1 MFCIGV
7 LQGFAQ
13 GFTYTDENG
22 VNWECSLV
30 SCTINIPDGTRKDST
45 YVTIISASN
54 YGEEVTIPEVVK
66 YERKEYTIT
75 ELQGVFRNNP
85 TLKKVTLPKSATSLL
100 RTFEGCTLL
109 SEVVNTA
116 QIQYCS
122 GTFFECSS
130 LKSID
135 LSNCETIGHATF
147 DNCYNLQSV
156 NLKKCKTIESEAFSN
171 CSNLQ
176 SVGDLSTCTS
186 IGHSAFNKCSSLK
199 SIDISN
205 CNFLDR
211 FAFSGCYKLEEVKLS
226 KQINKI
232 NEDTFDGCT
241 NLKNIDL
248 SNCTSIEESAFSD
261 CINLTSV
268 GNTALLTSIKEY
280 AFSSCIKLT
289 TINLS
294 NCAFIGEYAFKGCTK
309 LSNINLSKCKFLG
322 HSAFYQ
328 CTELTEVDLSSCSS
342 LEESVF
348 SGCSNLKTIKG
359 IENFTTIPAYA
370 FEGTG
375 IETLSLPL
383 CTTIQKAAFKKCIQL
398 KSVNLPKC
406 ETIEGYKAEY
416 YEAEGAFMG
425 CTNLQEVELP
435 NCISIGEYTFYSCTN
450 LQKVELPNCINI
462 GESTFSSCPKLK
474 SINIPVCQTIDK
486 EAFAYCGNLNEVSL
500 PNTIQKLGYKCFNG
514 NTSLT
519 LYAKNV
525 PALDRNPGTTA
536 ESDTLALGKNVL
548 IIVPEESLAAYQA
561 ADVWNTMSER
571 IFPLGTQFDY
581 DVEANA
587 QASTSGLQKAIGE
600 KNLRSVVTLKVKG
613 SINSYDIMVMRNK
626 MDNLHHLD
634 LADADIKSS
643 TYQYYTGYSTQDD
656 ILGPHSF
663 ADLDKLLTVKLPKS
677 VKYIDQAFNKC
688 SQLRSVEMPEN
699 LICVGD
705 TTDYEYIN
713 GGAFSDCN
721 NLEEIIFH
729 NCERIG
735 GCAFIQCCSLQEI
748 TLPKNLKHIGS
759 FAFDNCNQLKDIIF
773 PGEVE
778 TISNHAFNGCSNLAS
793 IQFPPSLK
801 SIEACA
807 FFGCGKLSNINL
819 PGLTNISEGTF
830 SCCWNLKEIKL
841 PSTLE
846 RIGDNAFENCTNLN
860 KVYTYT
866 VLPINIDQNTFTN
879 FKATTLYVPTQSY
892 DNYYWS
898 TQWGQFKEIKEFD
911 EPYTYIYLDNE
922 FTLEKRFEGTP
933 DIDIK
938 NNGAL
943 TVNGKENQDAGE
955 VTVKGDGNNSAGTL
969 ITDGNLDAKKLRFDI
984 TVNAN
989 QWYFFSFPFDINL
1002 ADIKTPGKY
1011 VFRKYNGSLRAD
1023 QGTGGWVDLASD
1035 ETTLKQGVGYIFQTA
1050 KSGNLTLRVTKE
1062 KFGKLDANN
1071 IVKDLSS
1078 YPSADEQ
1085 NASWNFIGNPQISYM
1100 DAASLGY
1107 DAPITYWNGNSYEAV
1122 RPGDDEFALQPFQA
1136 FFVQKPVDVSNIE
1149 FKAEDRITKSESIN
1163 KQNNARARRI
1173 GRGINP
1179 ERLLINLT
1187 LSDGNHTDKTRVVF
1201 NDKKS
1206 QAYELDCDAA
1216 KFAAINDAPQF
1227 YTIEAKAGNLAI
1239 NERPMGSVKLGF
1251 AAKKAGNFTI
1261 SAKRMD
1267 QPMLLQDN
1275 QTGATYDLTEGDYQF
1290 ASNAGTFEN
1299 RFVLVPSR
1307 GTTGIADIVKK
1318 TGINIMP
1325 TDAGIN
1331 LNGVDGKKVTIY
1343 AADGTMLASRTFDG
1357 MLNLMKGV
1365 YIVKIDNLS
1374 TKVMVK

>member
-13 GFTYTDENG
+13 DYFTYTDENG
-22 VNWECSLV
+22 VNWECYLGSTSITL
-30 SCTINIPDGTRKDST
+30 PDGTWKDST
-45 YVTIISASN
+45 YVNIYSASN
-54 YGEEVTIPEVVK
+54 YGDDVTVPEIITYNGK
-66 YERKEYTIT
+66 SYTVA
-75 ELQGVFRNNP
+75 ELGSVFSNNQ
-85 TLKKVTLPKSATSLL
+85 TLKKVTLPKSSISLNH
-100 RTFEGCTLL
+100 TFYKCTLL
-109 SEVVNTA
+109 SEIVNTE
-116 QIQYCS
+116 QIKRCENL
-122 GTFFECSS
+122 TFSNCSS

-135 LSNCETIGHATF
+135 LSNCESLGCGDF
-147 DNCYNLQSV
+147 EDCKNLQSV
-156 NLKKCKTIESEAFSN
+156 NLRKCTYIDSYAFRG
-171 CSNLQ
+171 CSSLQ
-176 SVGDLSTCTS
+176 SVGDISNCTT
-186 IGHSAFNKCSSLK
+186 IREEAFHFCSSLK
-199 SIDISN
+199 SIDISS
-205 CNFLDR
+205 CNSLEDR
-211 FAFSGCYKLEEVKLS
+211 LFAVCSKLEEVKLS
-226 KQINKI
+226 KQLAKI
-232 NEDTFDGCT
+232 GSNVFDGCS
-241 NLKNIDL
+241 NLKSIDLSYCTSIGEYAFNECRSMTVVGSIASFSSIQRYAFNNCVNLSDIDL
-248 SNCTSIEESAFSD
+248 SNCTFVGENAF
-261 CINLTSV
+261 
-268 GNTALLTSIKEY
+268 Y
-280 AFSSCIKLT
+280 
-289 TINLS
+289 
-294 NCAFIGEYAFKGCTK
+294 NCAK
-309 LSNINLSKCKFLG
+309 LSSINLSKCKLFETN
-322 HSAFYQ
+322 AFAY
-328 CTELTEVDLSSCSS
+328 CEGLREVDLSSCSS
-342 LEESVF
+342 LAEGF
-348 SGCSNLKTIKG
+348 FKGCSNLKTIKG

-383 CTTIQKAAFKKCIQL
+383 CTTIQKAAFKECMQL

-406 ETIEGYKAEY
+406 ETIEGYKPEY
-416 YEAEGAFMG
+416 DGAEGAFLG
-425 CTNLQEVELP
+425 CNNLQEVDLP
-435 NCISIGEYTFYSCTN
+435 S
-450 LQKVELPNCINI
+450 CINI
-462 GESTFSSCPKLK
+462 EKYAFYSCPKLS
-474 SINIPVCQTIDK
+474 SINIPVCQAIG
-486 EAFAYCGNLNEVSL
+486 EEVFAYCGNLNEVSL

-525 PALDRNPGTTA
+525 PALDRYPGNMA

-548 IIVPEESLAAYQA
+548 IIVPEESLAAYQT

-571 IFPLGTQFDY
+571 IFPMGTQFDY
-581 DVEANA
+581 NVEATA

-626 MDNLHHLD
+626 MDNLHYLD
-634 LADADIKSS
+634 LADADVKSN
-643 TYQYYTGYSTQDD
+643 TYDYYTGYSTQDD

-663 ADLDKLLTVKLPKS
+663 ADLDKLMTVKLPKS
-677 VKYIDQAFNKC
+677 VKYIDQAFNNC

-705 TTDYEYIN
+705 TTDGNYSYN
-713 GGAFSDCN
+713 DNTGAFRNCT

-729 NCERIG
+729 NCEKIG
-735 GCAFIQCCSLQEI
+735 GNAFYQCNSLQEI
-748 TLPKNLKHIGS
+748 TLPKNLKHVGS
-759 FAFDNCNQLKDIIF
+759 YAFNYCSQLKDIIL
-773 PGEVE
+773 PSEVE
-778 TISNHAFNGCSNLAS
+778 TISDHAFEFCGNLSS

-801 SIEACA
+801 RIESYA
-807 FFGCGKLSNINL
+807 FRDCSKLSSINL
-819 PGLTNISEGTF
+819 PGLTSISENTF
-830 SCCWNLKEIKL
+830 SGCSNLTEIKL

-846 RIGDNAFENCTNLN
+846 RIGNNAFENCSNLN

-943 TVNGKENQDAGE
+943 TVNGKDNQNAGE
-955 VTVKGDGNNSAGTL
+955 VTVKGDGNSSAGTL

-1179 ERLLINLT
+1179 DRLLINLT

-1267 QPMLLQDN
+1267 QPMLLQDK

-1331 LNGVDGKKVTIY
+1331 LNGVNGKKVTIY

>member
-13 GFTYTDENG
+13 YASFTYTDENG
-22 VNWECSLV
+22 VNWECNLESAG
-30 SCTINIPDGTRKDST
+30 TTMPDGSWKDST
-45 YVTIISASN
+45 YVTINGASN
-54 YGEEVTIPEVVK
+54 YGEEVTVPGVVK
-66 YERKEYTIT
+66 YEGKDYTIT
-75 ELQGVFRNNP
+75 QLGGIFSNNQ
-85 TLKKVTLPKSATSLL
+85 TLKKVTLPKSVTSLNY
-100 RTFEGCTLL
+100 TFDGCTLL
-109 SEVVNTA
+109 SEVVNTE
-116 QIQYCS
+116 QILSCS
-122 GTFFECSS
+122 YAFSNCSS

-135 LSNCETIGHATF
+135 LSNCETIGSGSFASC
-147 DNCYNLQSV
+147 NNLQFV
-156 NLKKCKTIESEAFSN
+156 NLKRCKTIESQAFLN
-171 CSNLQ
+171 CSKLQ
-176 SVGDLSTCTS
+176 SVGDLSSCTT
-186 IGHSAFNKCSSLK
+186 IGEGAFNSCYSLK

-205 CNFLDR
+205 CNSLNGDV
-211 FAFSGCYKLEEVKLS
+211 FSDCTRLEEVKLS
-226 KQINKI
+226 KQLNQIKWN
-232 NEDTFDGCT
+232 TFNGCT

-248 SNCTSIEESAFSD
+248 SNCTSIGGNAFAECRS
-261 CINLTSV
+261 LTSV
-268 GNTALLTSIKEY
+268 GNTALLSSIEGY
-280 AFSSCIKLT
+280 AFSNCANLT
-289 TINLS
+289 NIDLS
-294 NCAFIGEYAFKGCTK
+294 NCTFIGEWAFRGCPK
-309 LSNINLSKCKFLG
+309 LSNINLSKCKLLENY
-322 HSAFYQ
+322 AFIE

-342 LEESVF
+342 LAYGIF
-348 SGCSNLKTIKG
+348 AYCSKLKTVKG
-359 IENFTTIPAYA
+359 IENITTIPANA
-370 FEGTG
+370 FANTG

-383 CTTIQKAAFKKCIQL
+383 CTTIQEGAFRGCTQL
-398 KSVNLPKC
+398 KS
-406 ETIEGYKAEY
+406 ID
-416 YEAEGAFMG
+416 
-425 CTNLQEVELP
+425 
-435 NCISIGEYTFYSCTN
+435 
-450 LQKVELPNCINI
+450 
-462 GESTFSSCPKLK
+462 
-474 SINIPVCQTIDK
+474 IPVCQSIGMN
-486 EAFAYCGNLNEVSL
+486 AFASCSRLESVSI
-500 PNTIQKLGYKCFNG
+500 PNTIKSLGYKCFNG

-525 PALDRNPGTTA
+525 PALDRYPGNMA
-536 ESDTLALGKNVL
+536 ETDTLALGKNVL

-581 DVEANA
+581 DVEATA

-634 LADADIKSS
+634 LSDADIKSNS
-643 TYQYYTGYSTQDD
+643 YDYYTGFSTQDD
-656 ILGPHSF
+656 ILDPHSF

-677 VKYIDQAFNKC
+677 VKYINQAFNNC

-705 TTDYEYIN
+705 TLDNEWSM
-713 GGAFSDCN
+713 GGEAFSNCT
-721 NLEEIIFH
+721 NLEYIIFH
-729 NCERIG
+729 NCEKIG
-735 GCAFIQCCSLQEI
+735 GSAFYQCNSLQEI
-748 TLPKNLKHIGS
+748 TLPKNLKHVGS
-759 FAFDNCNQLKDIIF
+759 YAFSQCSQLKDIIL
-773 PGEVE
+773 PSEVE
-778 TISNHAFNGCSNLAS
+778 TISYHAFEYCNNLAS

-801 SIEACA
+801 RIESYA
-807 FFGCGKLSNINL
+807 FSGCSKLSSINL
-819 PGLTNISEGTF
+819 PGLTSISENTF
-830 SCCWNLKEIKL
+830 NGCSNLTEVKL

-846 RIGDNAFENCTNLN
+846 RIGDNAFSSCDNLN

-943 TVNGKENQDAGE
+943 TVNGKDNQNAGE
-955 VTVKGDGNNSAGTL
+955 VTVKGDGNSSAGTL

-1050 KSGNLTLRVTKE
+1050 QSGNLTLRVTKE

-1357 MLNLMKGV
+1357 MRNLMKGV

>member
-13 GFTYTDENG
+13 STSFTYTDENG
-22 VNWECSLV
+22 VNWECSLNYT
-30 SCTINIPDGTRKDST
+30 SLAMPDGSWKDST
-45 YVTIISASN
+45 YVYINGASN
-54 YGEEVTIPEVVK
+54 YGEEVTVPGVVK
-66 YERKEYTIT
+66 YEEKDYTIT
-75 ELQGVFRNNP
+75 QIGSIFCNNQ
-85 TLKKVTLPKSATSLL
+85 TLKKVTLPKSVTSLSS
-100 RTFEGCTLL
+100 TFEGCTLL
-109 SEVVNTA
+109 SEVVNTD
-116 QIQYCS
+116 QILYCS
-122 GTFFECSS
+122 RTFNECRS

-135 LSNCETIGHATF
+135 LSNCETIGNATF
-147 DNCYNLQSV
+147 ANCYNLQSV
-156 NLKKCKTIESEAFSN
+156 NLKKCITIESQAFTN
-171 CSNLQ
+171 CNNLQ
-176 SVGDLSTCTS
+176 SVGDLSSCTT
-186 IGHSAFNKCSSLK
+186 IMYGAFQSCSSLK

-205 CNFLDR
+205 CTSLGEEA
-211 FAFSGCYKLEEVKLS
+211 FADCSKLEEVKLS

-232 NEDTFDGCT
+232 NDDTFSGCT
-241 NLKNIDL
+241 NLKSIDL
-248 SNCTSIEESAFSD
+248 SNCTSIGGSAFNGCQS
-261 CINLTSV
+261 LTSV
-268 GNTALLTSIKEY
+268 GNTALLSSIQGN
-280 AFSSCIKLT
+280 AFSGCTNLT
-289 TINLS
+289 TIDLSNSTFVGENAFS
-294 NCAFIGEYAFKGCTK
+294 NCAK
-309 LSNINLSKCKFLG
+309 LSNINLSKCNLLG
-322 HSAFYQ
+322 YGAFNN
-328 CTELTEVDLSSCSS
+328 CTNLTEVDLSSCSS
-342 LEESVF
+342 LAESVF
-348 SGCSNLKTIKG
+348 RGCSNLKTIKG

-370 FEGTG
+370 FEGIG

-383 CTTIQKAAFKKCIQL
+383 CTTIQEGAFRTCSQL
-398 KSVNLPKC
+398 KS
-406 ETIEGYKAEY
+406 ID
-416 YEAEGAFMG
+416 
-425 CTNLQEVELP
+425 
-435 NCISIGEYTFYSCTN
+435 
-450 LQKVELPNCINI
+450 
-462 GESTFSSCPKLK
+462 
-474 SINIPVCQTIDK
+474 IPVCQSIGMN
-486 EAFAYCGNLNEVSL
+486 AFASCSRLESASI
-500 PNTIQKLGYKCFNG
+500 PNTIKSLGYKCFNG
-514 NTSLT
+514 NTTLT

-548 IIVPEESLAAYQA
+548 IIVPKESLAAYQA

-571 IFPLGTQFDY
+571 IFPMGTQFNY
-581 DVEANA
+581 DVEATA

-626 MDNLHHLD
+626 MDNLHYLD
-634 LADADIKSS
+634 LADADVKSN
-643 TYQYYTGYSTQDD
+643 TYNYYTGYSTQDD

-663 ADLDKLLTVKLPKS
+663 ADLDKLMTVKLPKS
-677 VKYIDQAFNKC
+677 VKYIDLAFNNC
-688 SQLRSVEMPEN
+688 RQLRSVEMPEN

-705 TTDYEYIN
+705 TADWN
-713 GGAFSDCN
+713 WNKDGGAFGNCT

-729 NCERIG
+729 NCEKIG
-735 GCAFIQCCSLQEI
+735 GKAFYQCNSLQEI

-759 FAFDNCNQLKDIIF
+759 YAFNYCNQLKDIIL
-773 PGEVE
+773 PNEVE
-778 TISNHAFNGCSNLAS
+778 TIGEHAFEFCYNLS
-793 IQFPPSLK
+793 SVQFPPSLK
-801 SIEACA
+801 RIEANA
-807 FFGCGKLSNINL
+807 FYCCISLSSINL
-819 PGLTNISEGTF
+819 PGLTSISENTF
-830 SCCWNLKEIKL
+830 SGCSNLTEVKL

-846 RIGDNAFENCTNLN
+846 RIGDNAFSNCDNLN

-955 VTVKGDGNNSAGTL
+955 VTVKGDGNSSAGTL

-1050 KSGNLTLRVTKE
+1050 QSGNLTLRVTKE

-1227 YTIEAKAGNLAI
+1227 YTIEPKAGNLAI

-1275 QTGATYDLTEGDYQF
+1275 QTGATFDLTEGDYQF

-1331 LNGVDGKKVTIY
+1331 LNGVSGKKVTIY

>member
-1 MFCIGV
+1 MKRLLLLSVMFCIGV
-7 LQGFAQ
+7 LQGFAD
-13 GFTYTDENG
+13 GFSFTYTDENG
-22 VNWECSLV
+22 VNWECSYI
-30 SCTINIPDGTRKDST
+30 SGITMPDGTWKDSS
-45 YVTIISASN
+45 YVYIYGASN
-54 YGEEVTIPEVVK
+54 YGEEVTVPGVVK
-66 YERKEYTIT
+66 YEGKDYTIT
-75 ELQGVFRNNP
+75 HLSNVFGNNQ
-85 TLKKVTLPKSATSLL
+85 TLKKVTLPKSVTSLSS
-100 RTFEGCTLL
+100 TFDGCTLL
-109 SEVVNTA
+109 SEIENTE
-116 QIQYCS
+116 QILSCS
-122 GTFFECSS
+122 YAFNNCSS

-135 LSNCETIGHATF
+135 LSNCETIEGGCTF
-147 DNCYNLQSV
+147 YGCKKLQSIK
-156 NLKKCKTIESEAFSN
+156 LKKCTTIAPQAFFD
-171 CSNLQ
+171 CSSLQ
-176 SVGDLSTCTS
+176 SVGDLSSCTT
-186 IGHSAFNKCSSLK
+186 IGKEAFRGCSSLR
-199 SIDISN
+199 SIDISS
-205 CNFLDR
+205 CTSLGEEA
-211 FAFSGCYKLEEVKLS
+211 FADCSKLEEVKLS
-226 KQINKI
+226 KQLNKI
-232 NEDTFDGCT
+232 NNG
-241 NLKNIDL
+241 
-248 SNCTSIEESAFSD
+248 
-261 CINLTSV
+261 
-268 GNTALLTSIKEY
+268 
-280 AFSSCIKLT
+280 
-289 TINLS
+289 
-294 NCAFIGEYAFKGCTK
+294 
-309 LSNINLSKCKFLG
+309 
-322 HSAFYQ
+322 
-328 CTELTEVDLSSCSS
+328 
-342 LEESVF
+342 
-348 SGCSNLKTIKG
+348 
-359 IENFTTIPAYA
+359 
-370 FEGTG
+370 
-375 IETLSLPL
+375 
-383 CTTIQKAAFKKCIQL
+383 
-398 KSVNLPKC
+398 
-406 ETIEGYKAEY
+406 
-416 YEAEGAFMG
+416 
-425 CTNLQEVELP
+425 
-435 NCISIGEYTFYSCTN
+435 
-450 LQKVELPNCINI
+450 
-462 GESTFSSCPKLK
+462 TFSRCTKLK
-474 SINIPVCQTIDK
+474 SIDLNNCTYIGSTAFIDCS
-486 EAFAYCGNLNEVSL
+486 YLDNVSI
-500 PNTIQKLGYKCFNG
+500 PNTIKYMGYKCFNG
-514 NTSLT
+514 NITLT

-525 PALDRNPGTTA
+525 PTLDGERGDYPNI
-536 ESDTLALGKNVL
+536 DNYVLGENVL
-548 IIVPEESLAAYQA
+548 IVVPEESLAAYQT

-571 IFPLGTQFDY
+571 IFPMGTQFEY
-581 DVEANA
+581 DVETTA

-600 KNLRSVVTLKVKG
+600 KNLKSVVTLKVKG
-613 SINSYDIMVMRNK
+613 SINSYDIMVIRNK

-634 LADADIKSS
+634 LSDADIKSN
-643 TYQYYTGYSTQDD
+643 TYQYYTGYCTQDD

-663 ADLDKLLTVKLPKS
+663 ANLSKLLTVKLPKS
-677 VKYIDQAFNKC
+677 VKYIDQAFNYC

-699 LICVGD
+699 LICIGD
-705 TTDYEYIN
+705 KYDEYWFPDTELEN
-713 GGAFSDCN
+713 AGAFKNCFHLRD
-721 NLEEIIFH
+721 IIFH
-729 NCERIG
+729 NCERLG
-735 GCAFIQCCSLQEI
+735 GNSFRNCLSIQEVS
-748 TLPKNLKHIGS
+748 LPKNLKHIGS
-759 FAFDNCNQLKDIIF
+759 YAFYNCSQLKDVIL
-773 PGEVE
+773 PSEVD
-778 TISNHAFNGCSNLAS
+778 TISYGAFRICTNLAS
-793 IQFPPSLK
+793 VQFPPSLK
-801 SIEACA
+801 SIETEA
-807 FFGCGKLSNINL
+807 FEDCSNLSSINL
-819 PGLTNISEGTF
+819 PGLTTISERVFLGC
-830 SCCWNLKEIKL
+830 SNLTEVKL

-846 RIGDNAFENCTNLN
+846 RIGDNAFENCSNLT

-879 FKATTLYVPTQSY
+879 FKSTTLYVPTQSY

-955 VTVKGDGNNSAGTL
+955 VTVKGDGNSSAGTL

-1050 KSGNLTLRVTKE
+1050 QSGNLTLRVTKE

-1107 DAPITYWNGNSYEAV
+1107 NAPITYWNGNSYEAV

-1331 LNGVDGKKVTIY
+1331 LNGVNGKKVSIY

>member
-1 MFCIGV
+1 MKRLLLLSVMFCIGV

-13 GFTYTDENG
+13 YASFTYTDENG
-22 VNWECSLV
+22 VNWECNLESAG
-30 SCTINIPDGTRKDST
+30 TTMPDGSWKDST
-45 YVTIISASN
+45 YVTINGASN
-54 YGEEVTIPEVVK
+54 YGEEVTVPGVVK
-66 YERKEYTIT
+66 YEGKDYTIT
-75 ELQGVFRNNP
+75 QLGGIFSNNQ
-85 TLKKVTLPKSATSLL
+85 TLKKVTLPKSVTSLNY
-100 RTFEGCTLL
+100 TFNGCTLL
-109 SEVVNTA
+109 SEVVNTE
-116 QIQYCS
+116 QILSCS
-122 GTFFECSS
+122 YAFSNCSS

-135 LSNCETIGHATF
+135 LSNCETIGSGSFASC
-147 DNCYNLQSV
+147 NNLQSV
-156 NLKKCKTIESEAFSN
+156 NLKRCKTIESQAFLN
-171 CSNLQ
+171 CSKLQ
-176 SVGDLSTCTS
+176 SVGDLSSCTT
-186 IGHSAFNKCSSLK
+186 IGEGAFNSCYSLK

-205 CNFLDR
+205 CNSLNGNV
-211 FAFSGCYKLEEVKLS
+211 FSDCTRLEEVKLS
-226 KQINKI
+226 KQLSQIKWN
-232 NEDTFDGCT
+232 TFNGCT

-248 SNCTSIEESAFSD
+248 SNCTSIGGNAFAECRS
-261 CINLTSV
+261 LTSV
-268 GNTALLTSIKEY
+268 GNTALLSSIEGY
-280 AFSSCIKLT
+280 AFSNCANLT
-289 TINLS
+289 NIDLS
-294 NCAFIGEYAFKGCTK
+294 NCTFIGEWAFRGCPK
-309 LSNINLSKCKFLG
+309 LSNINLSKCKLLENY
-322 HSAFYQ
+322 AFIE

-342 LEESVF
+342 LAYGIF
-348 SGCSNLKTIKG
+348 AYCSKLKTVKG
-359 IENFTTIPAYA
+359 IENITTIPANA
-370 FEGTG
+370 FANTG

-383 CTTIQKAAFKKCIQL
+383 CTTIQEGAFWGCTQL
-398 KSVNLPKC
+398 KS
-406 ETIEGYKAEY
+406 ID
-416 YEAEGAFMG
+416 
-425 CTNLQEVELP
+425 
-435 NCISIGEYTFYSCTN
+435 
-450 LQKVELPNCINI
+450 
-462 GESTFSSCPKLK
+462 
-474 SINIPVCQTIDK
+474 IPVCQSIGMN
-486 EAFAYCGNLNEVSL
+486 AFASCSRLESVSI
-500 PNTIQKLGYKCFNG
+500 PNTIKSLGYKCFNG
-514 NTSLT
+514 NTTLT

-525 PALDRNPGTTA
+525 PALDRYPGNMA
-536 ESDTLALGKNVL
+536 ETDTLALGKNVL

-571 IFPLGTQFDY
+571 IFPMGTQFDY
-581 DVEANA
+581 DVEATA
-587 QASTSGLQKAIGE
+587 QTSTSGLQKAIGE

-634 LADADIKSS
+634 LSNTDIKSNS
-643 TYQYYTGYSTQDD
+643 YDYYTGFSTQDD

-677 VKYIDQAFNKC
+677 VKYINQAFNNC

-699 LICVGD
+699 LICVGNTLD
-705 TTDYEYIN
+705 NEWSM
-713 GGAFSDCN
+713 GGEAFSNCT
-721 NLEEIIFH
+721 NLENIIFH

-735 GCAFIQCCSLQEI
+735 GSAFYQCYSLQEI
-748 TLPKNLKHIGS
+748 TLPKNLKHVGS
-759 FAFDNCNQLKDIIF
+759 YAFYNCNQLKNIIL
-773 PGEVE
+773 PSEVE
-778 TISNHAFNGCSNLAS
+778 TISYHAFEACYNLAS

-801 SIEACA
+801 RIESYA
-807 FFGCGKLSNINL
+807 FSSCGKLSSINL
-819 PGLTNISEGTF
+819 PGLTSISENTF
-830 SCCWNLKEIKL
+830 SGCSNLTEVKL

-846 RIGDNAFENCTNLN
+846 RIGDNAFENCDNLN

-943 TVNGKENQDAGE
+943 TVNGKDNQNAGE
-955 VTVKGDGNNSAGTL
+955 VTVKGDGNSSAGTL

-1050 KSGNLTLRVTKE
+1050 QSGNLTLRVTKE

-1078 YPSADEQ
+1078 YPSAEEQ
-1085 NASWNFIGNPQISYM
+1085 DASWNFIGNPQISYM

-1275 QTGATYDLTEGDYQF
+1275 QTGATFDLTEGDYQF

-1325 TDAGIN
+1325 TEAGIN
-1331 LNGVDGKKVTIY
+1331 LNGVNGKKVTIY

-1357 MLNLMKGV
+1357 ILNLMKGV

>member
-13 GFTYTDENG
+13 YASFTYTDENG
-22 VNWECSLV
+22 VNWECNLESAG
-30 SCTINIPDGTRKDST
+30 TTMPDGSWKDST
-45 YVTIISASN
+45 YVTINGASN
-54 YGEEVTIPEVVK
+54 YGEEVTVPGVVK
-66 YERKEYTIT
+66 YEGKDYTIT
-75 ELQGVFRNNP
+75 QLGGIFSNNQ
-85 TLKKVTLPKSATSLL
+85 TLKKVTLPKSVTSLNY
-100 RTFEGCTLL
+100 TFDGCTLL
-109 SEVVNTA
+109 SEVVNTE
-116 QIQYCS
+116 QILSCS
-122 GTFFECSS
+122 YAFSNCSS

-135 LSNCETIGHATF
+135 LSNCETIGSGSFASC
-147 DNCYNLQSV
+147 NNLQFV
-156 NLKKCKTIESEAFSN
+156 NLKRCKTIESQAFLN
-171 CSNLQ
+171 CSKLQ
-176 SVGDLSTCTS
+176 SVGDLSSCTT
-186 IGHSAFNKCSSLK
+186 IGEGAFNSCYSLK

-205 CNFLDR
+205 CNSLNGDV
-211 FAFSGCYKLEEVKLS
+211 FSDCTRLEEVKLS
-226 KQINKI
+226 KQLNQIKWN
-232 NEDTFDGCT
+232 TFNGCT

-248 SNCTSIEESAFSD
+248 SNCTSIGGNAFAECRS
-261 CINLTSV
+261 LTSV
-268 GNTALLTSIKEY
+268 GNTALLSSIEGY
-280 AFSSCIKLT
+280 AFSNCANLT
-289 TINLS
+289 NIDLS
-294 NCAFIGEYAFKGCTK
+294 NCTFIGEWAFRGCPK
-309 LSNINLSKCKFLG
+309 LSNINLSKCKLLENY
-322 HSAFYQ
+322 AFIE

-342 LEESVF
+342 LAYGIF
-348 SGCSNLKTIKG
+348 AYCSKLKTVKG
-359 IENFTTIPAYA
+359 IENITTIPANA
-370 FEGTG
+370 FANTG

-383 CTTIQKAAFKKCIQL
+383 CTTIQEGAFRGCTQL
-398 KSVNLPKC
+398 KS
-406 ETIEGYKAEY
+406 ID
-416 YEAEGAFMG
+416 
-425 CTNLQEVELP
+425 
-435 NCISIGEYTFYSCTN
+435 
-450 LQKVELPNCINI
+450 
-462 GESTFSSCPKLK
+462 
-474 SINIPVCQTIDK
+474 IPVCQSIGMN
-486 EAFAYCGNLNEVSL
+486 AFASCSRLESVSI
-500 PNTIQKLGYKCFNG
+500 PNTIKSLGYKCFNG

-525 PALDRNPGTTA
+525 PALDRYPGNMA
-536 ESDTLALGKNVL
+536 ETDTLALGKNVL

-581 DVEANA
+581 DVEATA

-634 LADADIKSS
+634 LSDADIKSNS
-643 TYQYYTGYSTQDD
+643 YDYYTGFSTQDD
-656 ILGPHSF
+656 ILDPHSF

-677 VKYIDQAFNKC
+677 VKYINQAFNNC

-705 TTDYEYIN
+705 TLDNEWSM
-713 GGAFSDCN
+713 GGEAFSNCT
-721 NLEEIIFH
+721 NLEYIIFH
-729 NCERIG
+729 NCEKIG
-735 GCAFIQCCSLQEI
+735 GSAFYQCNSLQEI
-748 TLPKNLKHIGS
+748 TLPKNLKHVGS
-759 FAFDNCNQLKDIIF
+759 YAFSQCSQLKDIIL
-773 PGEVE
+773 PSEVE
-778 TISNHAFNGCSNLAS
+778 TISYHAFEYCNNLAS

-801 SIEACA
+801 RIESYA
-807 FFGCGKLSNINL
+807 FSGCSKLSSINL
-819 PGLTNISEGTF
+819 PGLTSISENTF
-830 SCCWNLKEIKL
+830 NGCSNLTEVKL

-846 RIGDNAFENCTNLN
+846 RIGDNAFSSCDNLN

-943 TVNGKENQDAGE
+943 TVNGKDNQNAGE
-955 VTVKGDGNNSAGTL
+955 VTVKGDGNSSAGTL

-1050 KSGNLTLRVTKE
+1050 QSGNLTLRVTKE

-1085 NASWNFIGNPQISYM
+1085 NASSNFIGNPQISYM

>member
-13 GFTYTDENG
+13 YASFTYTDENG
-22 VNWECSLV
+22 VNWECCFSN
-30 SCTINIPDGTRKDST
+30 SMNMPDGSWKDST
-45 YVTIISASN
+45 DVTIYSASN
-54 YGEEVTIPEVVK
+54 YGEEVTVPGVVK
-66 YERKEYTIT
+66 YGGKDYTIT
-75 ELQGVFRNNP
+75 QLDGIFSNNQ
-85 TLKKVTLPKSATSLL
+85 TLKKVTLPKSVTSLSN
-100 RTFEGCTLL
+100 TFNGCTLL
-109 SEVVNTA
+109 SEVVNTE
-116 QIQYCS
+116 QIQRFGYS
-122 GTFFECSS
+122 TFSNCSS

-135 LSNCETIGHATF
+135 MSNCEVINSNAF
-147 DNCYNLQSV
+147 DNCKNLQSV
-156 NLKKCKTIESEAFSN
+156 NPKKCKTIESYAFQN

-176 SVGDLSTCTS
+176 SVGNLSTCTT
-186 IGHSAFNKCSSLK
+186 IGESAFQSCSSLK

-205 CNFLDR
+205 CNSLGSYVFQ
-211 FAFSGCYKLEEVKLS
+211 SCSKLEEVKLS

-232 NEDTFDGCT
+232 NNSTFNGCT
-241 NLKNIDL
+241 NLKSIDL
-248 SNCTSIEESAFSD
+248 SNCTSIEGSAFNECRS
-261 CINLTSV
+261 LTSV
-268 GNTALLTSIKEY
+268 GNTALLSSIQGN
-280 AFSSCIKLT
+280 AFWGCTNLT
-289 TINLS
+289 TIDLS
-294 NCAFIGEYAFKGCTK
+294 NCTFIGEWAFSTCAK
-309 LSNINLSKCKFLG
+309 LSNINLSKCKLLG
-322 HSAFYQ
+322 NGAFRQ
-328 CTELTEVDLSSCSS
+328 CTELTDVDLSSCSS
-342 LEESVF
+342 LAESVF

-359 IENFTTIPAYA
+359 IENFTTIPANA

-375 IETLSLPL
+375 IETLPLPL
-383 CTTIQKAAFKKCIQL
+383 CTTIQDGAFGGCTQL
-398 KSVNLPKC
+398 KS
-406 ETIEGYKAEY
+406 ID
-416 YEAEGAFMG
+416 
-425 CTNLQEVELP
+425 
-435 NCISIGEYTFYSCTN
+435 
-450 LQKVELPNCINI
+450 
-462 GESTFSSCPKLK
+462 
-474 SINIPVCQTIDK
+474 IPVCQSIGMN
-486 EAFAYCGNLNEVSL
+486 AFASCSRLESASI
-500 PNTIQKLGYKCFNG
+500 PNTIKSLGYKCFNG
-514 NTSLT
+514 NTTLT

-525 PALDRNPGTTA
+525 PALDRYPGNMA
-536 ESDTLALGKNVL
+536 ETDTLALGKNVL

-571 IFPLGTQFDY
+571 IFPMGTQFNY
-581 DVEANA
+581 DVEATA

-626 MDNLHHLD
+626 MDNLHYLD
-634 LADADIKSS
+634 LADADVKSN
-643 TYQYYTGYSTQDD
+643 TYDYYTGYSTQDD

-677 VKYIDQAFNKC
+677 VKYIDQAFNNC
-688 SQLRSVEMPEN
+688 RQLRSIEMPEN

-705 TTDYEYIN
+705 TTDGNYSYN
-713 GGAFSDCN
+713 DNTGAFRNCT

-729 NCERIG
+729 NCEKIG
-735 GCAFIQCCSLQEI
+735 GNAFYQCNSLQEI
-748 TLPKNLKHIGS
+748 TLPKNLKHVGS
-759 FAFDNCNQLKDIIF
+759 NAFYQCGQLVGIIL
-773 PGEVE
+773 PNEVE
-778 TISNHAFNGCSNLAS
+778 TIGDHAFDHCENLS
-793 IQFPPSLK
+793 SVQFPPSLK
-801 SIEACA
+801 RIEAYA
-807 FFGCGKLSNINL
+807 FYYCNSLSSINL
-819 PGLTNISEGTF
+819 PGLTSISENTF
-830 SCCWNLKEIKL
+830 SGCRNLTEVKL

-846 RIGDNAFENCTNLN
+846 RIGDNAFSECSNLN

-955 VTVKGDGNNSAGTL
+955 VTVKGDGNSSAGTL

-1050 KSGNLTLRVTKE
+1050 KGGNLTLRVTKE

-1071 IVKDLSS
+1071 IVKDLRS

-1107 DAPITYWNGNSYEAV
+1107 DAPITYWNGDSYEAV

-1331 LNGVDGKKVTIY
+1331 LNSVDGKKVTIY

>member
-13 GFTYTDENG
+13 STSFTYTDENG
-22 VNWECSLV
+22 VNWECSLNYT
-30 SCTINIPDGTRKDST
+30 SLAMPDGSWKDST
-45 YVTIISASN
+45 YVYINGASN
-54 YGEEVTIPEVVK
+54 YGEEVTVPGVVK
-66 YERKEYTIT
+66 YEEKDYTIT
-75 ELQGVFRNNP
+75 QIGSIFCNNQ
-85 TLKKVTLPKSATSLL
+85 TLKKVTLPKSVTSLSS
-100 RTFEGCTLL
+100 TFEGCTLL
-109 SEVVNTA
+109 SEVVNTD
-116 QIQYCS
+116 QILYCS
-122 GTFFECSS
+122 RTFNECRS

-135 LSNCETIGHATF
+135 LSNCETIGNATF
-147 DNCYNLQSV
+147 ANCYNLQSV
-156 NLKKCKTIESEAFSN
+156 NLKKCITIESQAFTN
-171 CSNLQ
+171 CNNLQ
-176 SVGDLSTCTS
+176 SVGDLSSCTT
-186 IGHSAFNKCSSLK
+186 IMYGAFQSCSSLK

-205 CNFLDR
+205 CTSLGEEA
-211 FAFSGCYKLEEVKLS
+211 FADCSKLEEVKLS

-232 NEDTFDGCT
+232 NDDTFSGCT
-241 NLKNIDL
+241 NLKSIDL
-248 SNCTSIEESAFSD
+248 SNCTSIGGSAFNGCQS
-261 CINLTSV
+261 LTSV
-268 GNTALLTSIKEY
+268 GNTALLSSIQGN
-280 AFSSCIKLT
+280 AFSGCTNLT
-289 TINLS
+289 TIDLSNSTFVGENAFS
-294 NCAFIGEYAFKGCTK
+294 NCAK
-309 LSNINLSKCKFLG
+309 LSNINLSKCNLLG
-322 HSAFYQ
+322 YGAFNN
-328 CTELTEVDLSSCSS
+328 CTNLTEVDLSSCSS
-342 LEESVF
+342 LAESVF
-348 SGCSNLKTIKG
+348 RGCSNLKTIKG

-370 FEGTG
+370 FEGIG

-383 CTTIQKAAFKKCIQL
+383 CTTIQKGAFRTCSQL
-398 KSVNLPKC
+398 KS
-406 ETIEGYKAEY
+406 ID
-416 YEAEGAFMG
+416 
-425 CTNLQEVELP
+425 
-435 NCISIGEYTFYSCTN
+435 
-450 LQKVELPNCINI
+450 
-462 GESTFSSCPKLK
+462 
-474 SINIPVCQTIDK
+474 IPVCQSIGMN
-486 EAFAYCGNLNEVSL
+486 AFASCSRLESASI
-500 PNTIQKLGYKCFNG
+500 PNTIKSLGYKCFNG
-514 NTSLT
+514 NTTLT

-548 IIVPEESLAAYQA
+548 IIVPKESLAAYQA

-571 IFPLGTQFDY
+571 IFPMGTQFNY
-581 DVEANA
+581 DVEATA

-626 MDNLHHLD
+626 MDNLHYLD
-634 LADADIKSS
+634 LADADVKSN
-643 TYQYYTGYSTQDD
+643 TYNYYTGYSTQDD

-663 ADLDKLLTVKLPKS
+663 ADLDKLMTVKLPKS
-677 VKYIDQAFNKC
+677 VKYIDLAFNNC
-688 SQLRSVEMPEN
+688 RQLRSVEMPEN

-705 TTDYEYIN
+705 TADWN
-713 GGAFSDCN
+713 WNKDGGAFGNCT

-729 NCERIG
+729 NCEKIG
-735 GCAFIQCCSLQEI
+735 GKAFYQCNSLQEI

-759 FAFDNCNQLKDIIF
+759 YAFNYCNQLKDIIL
-773 PGEVE
+773 PNEVE
-778 TISNHAFNGCSNLAS
+778 TIGEHAFEFCYNLS
-793 IQFPPSLK
+793 SVQFPPSLK
-801 SIEACA
+801 RIEANA
-807 FFGCGKLSNINL
+807 FYCCISLSSINL
-819 PGLTNISEGTF
+819 PGLTSISENTF
-830 SCCWNLKEIKL
+830 SGCSNLTEVKL

-846 RIGDNAFENCTNLN
+846 RIGDNAFSNCDNLN

-943 TVNGKENQDAGE
+943 TVNGKDNQNAGE
-955 VTVKGDGNNSAGTL
+955 VTVKGDGNSSAGTL

-1050 KSGNLTLRVTKE
+1050 QGGNLTLRVTKE

-1107 DAPITYWNGNSYEAV
+1107 NAPITYWNGDSYEAV

-1179 ERLLINLT
+1179 KRLLINLT

-1201 NDKKS
+1201 NNKKS

-1275 QTGATYDLTEGDYQF
+1275 QTGTTYDLTEGDYQF

-1331 LNGVDGKKVTIY
+1331 LNGVNGKKVTIY

>member
-13 GFTYTDENG
+13 STSFTYTDENG
-22 VNWECSLV
+22 VNWECSLNYT
-30 SCTINIPDGTRKDST
+30 SLAMPDGSWKDST
-45 YVTIISASN
+45 YVYINGASN
-54 YGEEVTIPEVVK
+54 YGEEVTVPGVVK
-66 YERKEYTIT
+66 YEEKDYTIT
-75 ELQGVFRNNP
+75 QIGSIFCNNQ
-85 TLKKVTLPKSATSLL
+85 TLKKVTLPKSVTSLSS
-100 RTFEGCTLL
+100 TFEGCTLL
-109 SEVVNTA
+109 SEVVNTD
-116 QIQYCS
+116 QILYCS
-122 GTFFECSS
+122 RTFNECRS

-135 LSNCETIGHATF
+135 LSNCETIGNATF
-147 DNCYNLQSV
+147 ANCYNLQSV
-156 NLKKCKTIESEAFSN
+156 NLKKCITIESQAFTN
-171 CSNLQ
+171 CNNLQ
-176 SVGDLSTCTS
+176 SVGDLSSCTT
-186 IGHSAFNKCSSLK
+186 IMYGAFQSCSSLK

-205 CNFLDR
+205 CTSLGEEA
-211 FAFSGCYKLEEVKLS
+211 FADCSKLEEVKLS

-232 NEDTFDGCT
+232 NDDTFSGCT
-241 NLKNIDL
+241 NLKSIDL
-248 SNCTSIEESAFSD
+248 SNCTSIGGSAFNGCQS
-261 CINLTSV
+261 LTSV
-268 GNTALLTSIKEY
+268 GNTALLSSIQGN
-280 AFSSCIKLT
+280 AFSGCTNLT
-289 TINLS
+289 TIDLSNSTFVGENAFS
-294 NCAFIGEYAFKGCTK
+294 NCAK
-309 LSNINLSKCKFLG
+309 LSNINLSKCNLLG
-322 HSAFYQ
+322 YGAFNN
-328 CTELTEVDLSSCSS
+328 CTNLTEVDLSSCSS
-342 LEESVF
+342 LAESVF
-348 SGCSNLKTIKG
+348 RGCSNLKTIKG

-370 FEGTG
+370 FEGIG

-383 CTTIQKAAFKKCIQL
+383 CTTIQEGAFRTCSQL
-398 KSVNLPKC
+398 KS
-406 ETIEGYKAEY
+406 ID
-416 YEAEGAFMG
+416 
-425 CTNLQEVELP
+425 
-435 NCISIGEYTFYSCTN
+435 
-450 LQKVELPNCINI
+450 
-462 GESTFSSCPKLK
+462 
-474 SINIPVCQTIDK
+474 IPVCQSIGMN
-486 EAFAYCGNLNEVSL
+486 AFASCSRLESASI
-500 PNTIQKLGYKCFNG
+500 PNTIKSLGYKCFNG
-514 NTSLT
+514 NTTLT

-548 IIVPEESLAAYQA
+548 IIVPKESLAAYQA

-571 IFPLGTQFDY
+571 IFPMGTQFNY
-581 DVEANA
+581 DVEATA

-626 MDNLHHLD
+626 MDNLHYLD
-634 LADADIKSS
+634 LADADVKSN
-643 TYQYYTGYSTQDD
+643 TYNYYTGYSTQDD

-663 ADLDKLLTVKLPKS
+663 ADLDKLMTVKLPKS
-677 VKYIDQAFNKC
+677 VKYIDLAFNNC
-688 SQLRSVEMPEN
+688 RQLRSVEMPEN

-705 TTDYEYIN
+705 TADWN
-713 GGAFSDCN
+713 WNKDGGAFGNCT

-729 NCERIG
+729 NCEKIG
-735 GCAFIQCCSLQEI
+735 GKAFYQCNSLQEI

-759 FAFDNCNQLKDIIF
+759 YAFNYCNQLKDIIL
-773 PGEVE
+773 PNEVE
-778 TISNHAFNGCSNLAS
+778 TIGEHAFEFCYNLS
-793 IQFPPSLK
+793 SVQFPPSLK
-801 SIEACA
+801 RIEANA
-807 FFGCGKLSNINL
+807 FYCCISLSSINL
-819 PGLTNISEGTF
+819 PGLTSISENTF
-830 SCCWNLKEIKL
+830 SGCSNLTEVKL

-846 RIGDNAFENCTNLN
+846 RIGDNAFSNCDNLN

-943 TVNGKENQDAGE
+943 TVNGKDNQNAGE
-955 VTVKGDGNNSAGTL
+955 VTVKGDGNSSAGTL

-1035 ETTLKQGVGYIFQTA
+1035 ETTLKQSVGYIFQTA
-1050 KSGNLTLRVTKE
+1050 QSGNLTLRVTKE

-1100 DAASLGY
+1100 DATSLGY
-1107 DAPITYWNGNSYEAV
+1107 NAPITYWNGNSYEAV

-1163 KQNNARARRI
+1163 KQNKARARRI

-1216 KFAAINDAPQF
+1216 KFAAISDAPQF

-1251 AAKKAGNFTI
+1251 TAKKAGNFTI

-1275 QTGATYDLTEGDYQF
+1275 QTGATFDLTEGDYQF

-1331 LNGVDGKKVTIY
+1331 LNGVNGKKVTIY

>member
-13 GFTYTDENG
+13 YASFTYTDENG
-22 VNWECSLV
+22 VNWECNLESAG
-30 SCTINIPDGTRKDST
+30 TTMPDGSWKDST
-45 YVTIISASN
+45 YVTINGASN
-54 YGEEVTIPEVVK
+54 YGEEVTVPGVVK
-66 YERKEYTIT
+66 YEGKDYTIT
-75 ELQGVFRNNP
+75 QLGGIFSNNQ
-85 TLKKVTLPKSATSLL
+85 TLKKVTLPKSVTSLNY
-100 RTFEGCTLL
+100 TFNGCTLL
-109 SEVVNTA
+109 SEVVNTE
-116 QIQYCS
+116 QILSCS
-122 GTFFECSS
+122 YAFSNCSS

-135 LSNCETIGHATF
+135 LSNCETIGSGSFASC
-147 DNCYNLQSV
+147 NNLQSV
-156 NLKKCKTIESEAFSN
+156 NLKRCKTIESQAFLN
-171 CSNLQ
+171 CSKLQ
-176 SVGDLSTCTS
+176 SVGDLSSCTT
-186 IGHSAFNKCSSLK
+186 IGEGAFNSCYSLK

-205 CNFLDR
+205 CNSLNGNV
-211 FAFSGCYKLEEVKLS
+211 FSDCTRLEEVKLS
-226 KQINKI
+226 KQLSQIKWN
-232 NEDTFDGCT
+232 TFNGCT

-248 SNCTSIEESAFSD
+248 SNCTSIGGNAFAECRS
-261 CINLTSV
+261 LTSV
-268 GNTALLTSIKEY
+268 GNTALLSSIEGY
-280 AFSSCIKLT
+280 AFSNCANLT
-289 TINLS
+289 NIDLS
-294 NCAFIGEYAFKGCTK
+294 NCTFIGEWAFRGCPK
-309 LSNINLSKCKFLG
+309 LSNINLSKCKLLENY
-322 HSAFYQ
+322 AFIE

-342 LEESVF
+342 LAYGIF
-348 SGCSNLKTIKG
+348 AYCSKLKTVKG
-359 IENFTTIPAYA
+359 IENITTIPANA
-370 FEGTG
+370 FANTG

-383 CTTIQKAAFKKCIQL
+383 CTTIQEGAFRGCTQL
-398 KSVNLPKC
+398 KS
-406 ETIEGYKAEY
+406 ID
-416 YEAEGAFMG
+416 
-425 CTNLQEVELP
+425 
-435 NCISIGEYTFYSCTN
+435 
-450 LQKVELPNCINI
+450 
-462 GESTFSSCPKLK
+462 
-474 SINIPVCQTIDK
+474 IPVCQSIGMN
-486 EAFAYCGNLNEVSL
+486 AFASCSRLESVSI
-500 PNTIQKLGYKCFNG
+500 PNTIKSLGYKCFNG

-525 PALDRNPGTTA
+525 PALERYSGTME

-581 DVEANA
+581 DVEATA

-634 LADADIKSS
+634 LSDADIKSNS
-643 TYQYYTGYSTQDD
+643 YDYYTGYSTQDD
-656 ILGPHSF
+656 ILGPYSF
-663 ADLDKLLTVKLPKS
+663 AGLDKLLTVKLPKS
-677 VKYIDQAFNKC
+677 VKYINQAFNNC

-705 TTDYEYIN
+705 TLDNEWDMS
-713 GGAFSDCN
+713 GEAFSNCT
-721 NLEEIIFH
+721 NLENIMFH
-729 NCERIG
+729 NCEKIG
-735 GCAFIQCCSLQEI
+735 GSAFYQCNSLQEI
-748 TLPKNLKHIGS
+748 TLPKNLKHVGS
-759 FAFDNCNQLKDIIF
+759 YAFYNCNQLKDIIL
-773 PGEVE
+773 PSEVE
-778 TISNHAFNGCSNLAS
+778 TINYHAFESCDNLES

-801 SIEACA
+801 RIESYA
-807 FFGCGKLSNINL
+807 FSSCGKLSSINL
-819 PGLTNISEGTF
+819 PGLTSISESTF
-830 SCCWNLKEIKL
+830 SGCSNLTEVKL

-846 RIGDNAFENCTNLN
+846 RIGDKAFENCDNLT

-943 TVNGKENQDAGE
+943 TVNGKDNQNAGE
-955 VTVKGDGNNSAGTL
+955 VTVKGDGNSSAGTL

-1050 KSGNLTLRVTKE
+1050 QGGNLTLRVTKE

-1275 QTGATYDLTEGDYQF
+1275 QTGATFDLTEGDYQF

-1331 LNGVDGKKVTIY
+1331 LNGVNGKKVTIY

>member
-7 LQGFAQ
+7 LQGFADD
-13 GFTYTDENG
+13 FTYTDENG
-22 VNWECSLV
+22 VNWECSLNYT
-30 SCTINIPDGTRKDST
+30 SITMPDGTYKDTT
-45 YVTIISASN
+45 YVYINSASN
-54 YGEEVTIPEVVK
+54 YGEEVTVPGVVK
-66 YERKEYTIT
+66 YGGKDYTIT
-75 ELQGVFRNNP
+75 SLNSIFSNNQ
-85 TLKKVTLPKSATSLL
+85 TLKKVTLPKSVTSLSS
-100 RTFEGCTLL
+100 TFDGCTLL
-109 SEVVNTA
+109 SEIVNTE
-116 QIQYCS
+116 QILYCYYA
-122 GTFFECSS
+122 FNNCKS

-135 LSNCETIGHATF
+135 LSNCETVGSYTF
-147 DNCYNLQSV
+147 SNCNNLQSV
-156 NLKKCKTIESEAFSN
+156 NLKKCKTIERNAFSY
-171 CSNLQ
+171 CSSLQ
-176 SVGDLSTCTS
+176 SVGDLSSCTT
-186 IGHSAFNKCSSLK
+186 IMDEAFRSCSSLK

-205 CNFLDR
+205 CNSLYSFVFLN
-211 FAFSGCYKLEEVKLS
+211 CPKLEEVKLS

-232 NEDTFDGCT
+232 NDGTFSGCT
-241 NLKNIDL
+241 NLKSIDL
-248 SNCTSIEESAFSD
+248 SNCTSIGGNAFAECQS
-261 CINLTSV
+261 LTSV
-268 GNTALLTSIKEY
+268 GNTALLNSIEER
-280 AFSSCIKLT
+280 AFFSC
-289 TINLS
+289 INLS
-294 NCAFIGEYAFKGCTK
+294 TIDLSNCTFIGEWAFDFCVK
-309 LSNINLSKCKFLG
+309 LSNINLSKCKLIENY
-322 HSAFYQ
+322 AFYQ
-328 CTELTEVDLSSCSS
+328 CAKLTEVDLSSCSS
-342 LEESVF
+342 LTESIF
-348 SGCSNLKTIKG
+348 RDCSNLKTIKG

-370 FEGTG
+370 FAGTG

-383 CTTIQKAAFKKCIQL
+383 CTTIQKAAFKKCMQL
-398 KSVNLPKC
+398 ESVNLPKC
-406 ETIEGYKAEY
+406 ETIEGYQPINE
-416 YEAEGAFMG
+416 EGDGAFYG
-425 CTNLQEVELP
+425 CNNLQEIDLP
-435 NCISIGEYTFYSCTN
+435 S
-450 LQKVELPNCINI
+450 CINI
-462 GESTFSSCPKLK
+462 GESTFCSCPKLK
-474 SINIPVCQTIDK
+474 SINIPVCQTIGE

-525 PALDRNPGTTA
+525 PALDRNPGTMA
-536 ESDTLALGKNVL
+536 ETDTLALGKNVL

-571 IFPLGTQFDY
+571 IFPMGTQFDY
-581 DVEANA
+581 NVEATA

-634 LADADIKSS
+634 LADADVKSN
-643 TYQYYTGYSTQDD
+643 TYHYYTGYSTQDD

-663 ADLDKLLTVKLPKS
+663 ADLDKLITVKLPKS
-677 VKYIDQAFNKC
+677 VKSIDQAFNNC

-699 LICVGD
+699 LICIGNSYD
-705 TTDYEYIN
+705 DEWSMS
-713 GGAFSDCN
+713 GGAFYDCS

-735 GCAFIQCCSLQEI
+735 GCAFYQCNSLQEI
-748 TLPKNLKHIGS
+748 TLPKNLIHVGS
-759 FAFDNCNQLKDIIF
+759 FAFYNCNQLKNIIL
-773 PGEVE
+773 PSEVE
-778 TISNHAFNGCSNLAS
+778 TISYHAFDGCGNLAS

-801 SIEACA
+801 RIESYA
-807 FFGCGKLSNINL
+807 FSGCYSLSSINL
-819 PGLTNISEGTF
+819 PGLTSISNNTF
-830 SCCWNLKEIKL
+830 YGCSDLTEVKL

-846 RIGDNAFENCTNLN
+846 RIGDNAFSYCFNLN

-943 TVNGKENQDAGE
+943 TVNGKDNQNAGE
-955 VTVKGDGNNSAGTL
+955 VTVKGDGNSSAGTL

-1050 KSGNLTLRVTKE
+1050 QGGNLTLRVTKE

-1107 DAPITYWNGNSYEAV
+1107 DAPITYWNGDSYEAV

-1216 KFAAINDAPQF
+1216 KFAAISDAPQF

-1331 LNGVDGKKVTIY
+1331 LNGVNGKKVTIY

>member
-13 GFTYTDENG
+13 STSFTYTDENG
-22 VNWECSLV
+22 VNWDCSV
-30 SCTINIPDGTRKDST
+30 DYSSIVMPDGSWKDT
-45 YVTIISASN
+45 TIVSINNASN
-54 YGEEVTIPEVVK
+54 YGEEVTVPGVVK
-66 YERKEYTIT
+66 YEGKEYTVT
-75 ELQGVFRNNP
+75 QLSSTFSNNQ
-85 TLKKVTLPKSATSLL
+85 TLKKVTLPKSATSLFN
-100 RTFEGCTLL
+100 TFYGCTLL
-109 SEVVNTA
+109 SEVVNSD
-116 QIQYCS
+116 QILYCFR
-122 GTFFECSS
+122 TFYECSS

-135 LSNCETIGHATF
+135 LSNCKTIGPDTF
-147 DNCYNLQSV
+147 VNCYNLQSI
-156 NLKKCKTIESEAFSN
+156 NLKKCITIESQAFTN
-171 CSNLQ
+171 CYNLQ
-176 SVGDLSTCTS
+176 SVGDLSSCTTIMS
-186 IGHSAFNKCSSLK
+186 RAFASCSSLK

-205 CNFLDR
+205 CNSLDSYV
-211 FAFSGCYKLEEVKLS
+211 FQGCSKLEEVKLS

-232 NEDTFDGCT
+232 NESIFSECT
-241 NLKNIDL
+241 NLKSIDLSNCTSIGGNAFSECRSLTSVENTALLSSIQGSAFSGCVNLTNIDL
-248 SNCTSIEESAFSD
+248 SNCTSIGDNAF
-261 CINLTSV
+261 N
-268 GNTALLTSIKEY
+268 
-280 AFSSCIKLT
+280 SC
-289 TINLS
+289 
-294 NCAFIGEYAFKGCTK
+294 AK
-309 LSNINLSKCKFLG
+309 LSNINLSKCKLFG
-322 HSAFYQ
+322 NYAFAH
-328 CTELTEVDLSSCSS
+328 CTNLTEVDLSSCSS
-342 LEESVF
+342 LAECVF
-348 SGCSNLKTIKG
+348 RGCSNLKTIKG
-359 IENFTTIPAYA
+359 IENFTTISAYA
-370 FEGTG
+370 FEGTS
-375 IETLSLPL
+375 IETLILPL
-383 CTTIQKAAFKKCIQL
+383 CTTIQKAAFKECMQL

-406 ETIEGYKAEY
+406 ESIEGYKPEY
-416 YEAEGAFMG
+416 GEGEGAFLG
-425 CTNLQEVELP
+425 CNNLQEVELP
-435 NCISIGEYTFYSCTN
+435 SCINIEKYTFYSC
-450 LQKVELPNCINI
+450 
-462 GESTFSSCPKLK
+462 SKLS
-474 SINIPVCQTIDK
+474 SINIPVCQTIGEK
-486 EAFAYCGNLNEVSL
+486 AFAYCGNLNEVSL
-500 PNTIQKLGYKCFNG
+500 PNTIQKLGYKCFDG

-525 PALDRNPGTTA
+525 PALDRYPGNMA
-536 ESDTLALGKNVL
+536 ETDTLALGKNVL
-548 IIVPEESLAAYQA
+548 IIVPEESLAAYQT

-571 IFPLGTQFDY
+571 IFPLGTQFNY
-581 DVEANA
+581 DVEATA

-626 MDNLHHLD
+626 MDNLHYLD
-634 LADADIKSS
+634 LADADVKSN
-643 TYQYYTGYSTQDD
+643 TYHYYTGYCTQDD

-663 ADLDKLLTVKLPKS
+663 ADLDKLMTVKLPKS
-677 VKYIDQAFNKC
+677 VKYINQAFNNC

-699 LICVGD
+699 LICLGD
-705 TTDYEYIN
+705 TIDYGWN
-713 GGAFSDCN
+713 MHGGVFRDCN

-729 NCERIG
+729 NCEKIG
-735 GCAFIQCCSLQEI
+735 GSAFFRCNSLQEI
-748 TLPKNLKHIGS
+748 TLPKNLKHVGS
-759 FAFDNCNQLKDIIF
+759 SAFYNCDQLKDIIL
-773 PGEVE
+773 PSEVE
-778 TISNHAFNGCSNLAS
+778 TIGGNAFDGCYNLS
-793 IQFPPSLK
+793 SVQFPPSLK
-801 SIEACA
+801 RIESYA
-807 FFGCGKLSNINL
+807 FSGCGNLSSINL
-819 PGLTNISEGTF
+819 PGLTSISENTF
-830 SCCWNLKEIKL
+830 SGCSNLKEVKL

-846 RIGDNAFENCTNLN
+846 RIGNNAFENCSNLN

-1050 KSGNLTLRVTKE
+1050 QGGNLTLRVTKE

-1107 DAPITYWNGNSYEAV
+1107 NAPITYWNGDSYEAV

-1173 GRGINP
+1173 GRGINL

>member
-13 GFTYTDENG
+13 GNYFTYTDENG
-22 VNWECSLV
+22 VNWECSLNYT
-30 SCTINIPDGTRKDST
+30 SLAMPDGSWKDTT
-45 YVTIISASN
+45 YVDINGASN
-54 YGEEVTIPEVVK
+54 YGEEVTVPGVVK
-66 YERKEYTIT
+66 YEGKDYTIT
-75 ELQGVFRNNP
+75 SLNSIFSNNQ
-85 TLKKVTLPKSATSLL
+85 TLKKVTLPKSVTSLSS
-100 RTFEGCTLL
+100 TFEGCTLL
-109 SEVVNTA
+109 SEIVNTE
-116 QIQYCS
+116 QIKICGGSTFS
-122 GTFFECSS
+122 GCSS
-130 LKSID
+130 LKNIN
-135 LSNCETIGHATF
+135 LSNCETIGSNAF
-147 DNCYNLQSV
+147 SNCNNLQSV
-156 NLKKCKTIESEAFSN
+156 NLKKCITIESQAFLN
-171 CSNLQ
+171 CNNLQ
-176 SVGDLSTCTS
+176 SVGNLSSCTT
-186 IGHSAFNKCSSLK
+186 IGEGAFNSCYSLK
-199 SIDISN
+199 SIDISS
-205 CNFLDR
+205 CNSLNGNV
-211 FAFSGCYKLEEVKLS
+211 FSDCTRLEEVKLS
-226 KQINKI
+226 KQLSQIRWN
-232 NEDTFDGCT
+232 TFNGCT

-248 SNCTSIEESAFSD
+248 SNCTSIGGYAFAE
-261 CINLTSV
+261 CQNLTSV
-268 GNTALLTSIKEY
+268 GNTALLSSIEGY
-280 AFSSCIKLT
+280 AFSNCANLT
-289 TINLS
+289 NIDLS
-294 NCAFIGEYAFKGCTK
+294 NCTFIGEWAFRGCPK
-309 LSNINLSKCKFLG
+309 LSNINLSKCKLLENY
-322 HSAFYQ
+322 AFIE

-342 LEESVF
+342 LAYGIF
-348 SGCSNLKTIKG
+348 AYCSKLKTVKG
-359 IENFTTIPAYA
+359 IENITTIPANA
-370 FEGTG
+370 FANTG

-383 CTTIQKAAFKKCIQL
+383 CTTIQEGAFRGCSQL
-398 KSVNLPKC
+398 KSIDIPIC
-406 ETIEGYKAEY
+406 
-416 YEAEGAFMG
+416 
-425 CTNLQEVELP
+425 Q
-435 NCISIGEYTFYSCTN
+435 SIGMN
-450 LQKVELPNCINI
+450 
-462 GESTFSSCPKLK
+462 
-474 SINIPVCQTIDK
+474 
-486 EAFAYCGNLNEVSL
+486 AFASCSHLESASI
-500 PNTIQKLGYKCFNG
+500 PNTIKSLGYKCFNG
-514 NTSLT
+514 NTTLT

-525 PALDRNPGTTA
+525 PALDRYPGNMA
-536 ESDTLALGKNVL
+536 ETDTLALGKNVL

-571 IFPLGTQFDY
+571 IFPMGTQFDY
-581 DVEANA
+581 NVEATA

-634 LADADIKSS
+634 LADADVKSN
-643 TYQYYTGYSTQDD
+643 TYDYYTGFSTQDD

-663 ADLDKLLTVKLPKS
+663 ANLDKLLTVKLPKS
-677 VKYIDQAFNKC
+677 VKYINQAFNNC

-705 TTDYEYIN
+705 TLDNEWSM
-713 GGAFSDCN
+713 GGEAFSNCT
-721 NLEEIIFH
+721 NLENIMFH
-729 NCERIG
+729 NCEKIG
-735 GCAFIQCCSLQEI
+735 GSAFYQCNSLQEI
-748 TLPKNLKHIGS
+748 TLPKNLKHVGS
-759 FAFDNCNQLKDIIF
+759 YAFSQCSQLKDIIL
-773 PGEVE
+773 PSEVE
-778 TISNHAFNGCSNLAS
+778 TISYHAFEYCNNLAS

-801 SIEACA
+801 RIESYA
-807 FFGCGKLSNINL
+807 FSGCSKLSSINL
-819 PGLTNISEGTF
+819 PGLTSISENTF
-830 SCCWNLKEIKL
+830 NGCSNLTEVKL

-846 RIGDNAFENCTNLN
+846 RIGDNAFSSCDNLN

-943 TVNGKENQDAGE
+943 TVNGKDNQNAGE
-955 VTVKGDGNNSAGTL
+955 VTVKGDGNSSAGTL

-1050 KSGNLTLRVTKE
+1050 QGGNLTLRVTKE

>member
-13 GFTYTDENG
+13 DYFTYTDENG
-22 VNWECSLV
+22 VNWECYLGSTSITL
-30 SCTINIPDGTRKDST
+30 PDGTWKDST
-45 YVTIISASN
+45 YVNIYSASN
-54 YGEEVTIPEVVK
+54 YGDEVTVPEVITYNGK
-66 YERKEYTIT
+66 SYTVA
-75 ELQGVFRNNP
+75 ELGSVFSNNQ
-85 TLKKVTLPKSATSLL
+85 TLKKVTLPKSSISLNH
-100 RTFEGCTLL
+100 TFYKCTLL
-109 SEVVNTA
+109 SEIVNTE
-116 QIQYCS
+116 QIKRCENL
-122 GTFFECSS
+122 TFSNCSS

-135 LSNCETIGHATF
+135 LSNCESLGCGDF
-147 DNCYNLQSV
+147 EDCKNLQSV
-156 NLKKCKTIESEAFSN
+156 NLRKCTYIDSYAFRG
-171 CSNLQ
+171 CSSLQ
-176 SVGDLSTCTS
+176 SVGDISNCTT
-186 IGHSAFNKCSSLK
+186 IREEAFHFCSSLK
-199 SIDISN
+199 SIDISS
-205 CNFLDR
+205 CNSLEDR
-211 FAFSGCYKLEEVKLS
+211 LFAVCSKLEEVKLS
-226 KQINKI
+226 KQLAKI
-232 NEDTFDGCT
+232 GSNVFDGCS
-241 NLKNIDL
+241 NLKSIDLSYCTSIGEYAFNECRSMIVVGSIASFSSIQRYAFNNCVNLSDIDL
-248 SNCTSIEESAFSD
+248 SNCTFVGENAF
-261 CINLTSV
+261 
-268 GNTALLTSIKEY
+268 Y
-280 AFSSCIKLT
+280 
-289 TINLS
+289 
-294 NCAFIGEYAFKGCTK
+294 NCAK
-309 LSNINLSKCKFLG
+309 LSSINLSKCKLFETN
-322 HSAFYQ
+322 AFAY
-328 CTELTEVDLSSCSS
+328 CEGLREVDLSSCSS
-342 LEESVF
+342 LAEGF
-348 SGCSNLKTIKG
+348 FKGCSNLKTIKG

-383 CTTIQKAAFKKCIQL
+383 CTTIQKAAFKECMQL

-406 ETIEGYKAEY
+406 ETIEGYKPEY
-416 YEAEGAFMG
+416 DGAEGAFLG
-425 CTNLQEVELP
+425 CNNLQEVDLP
-435 NCISIGEYTFYSCTN
+435 S
-450 LQKVELPNCINI
+450 CINI
-462 GESTFSSCPKLK
+462 EKYAFYSCPKLS
-474 SINIPVCQTIDK
+474 SINIPVCQAIG
-486 EAFAYCGNLNEVSL
+486 EEVFAYCGNLNEVSL

-525 PALDRNPGTTA
+525 PALDRYPGNMA

-571 IFPLGTQFDY
+571 IFPMGTQFEY
-581 DVEANA
+581 NVEANA

-626 MDNLHHLD
+626 MDNLHYLD
-634 LADADIKSS
+634 LADADVKSN
-643 TYQYYTGYSTQDD
+643 TYDYYTGYSTQDD

-677 VKYIDQAFNKC
+677 VKYIDQAFNNC

-699 LICVGD
+699 LICIGD
-705 TTDYEYIN
+705 TVDWNFWEDN
-713 GGAFSDCN
+713 VGAFRNCT

-729 NCERIG
+729 NCEKIG
-735 GCAFIQCCSLQEI
+735 GYAFNKCTSLQEI
-748 TLPKNLKHIGS
+748 TLSKNLKHVGS
-759 FAFDNCNQLKDIIF
+759 YAFSQCNQLKDIIL
-773 PGEVE
+773 PSEVE
-778 TISNHAFNGCSNLAS
+778 TISYHAFEDCNLAS

-801 SIEACA
+801 RIESYA
-807 FFGCGKLSNINL
+807 FSGCGNLSSINL
-819 PGLTNISEGTF
+819 PGLTSISNYTF
-830 SCCWNLKEIKL
+830 FGCSNLTEVKL

-846 RIGDNAFENCTNLN
+846 RIGDNAFENCDNLN

-943 TVNGKENQDAGE
+943 TVNGKDNQNAGE
-955 VTVKGDGNNSAGTL
+955 VTVKGDGNSSAGTL

-1023 QGTGGWVDLASD
+1023 QGIGGWVDLASD

-1050 KSGNLTLRVTKE
+1050 QGGNLTLRVTKE

-1136 FFVQKPVDVSNIE
+1136 LFVQKPVDVSNIE

-1216 KFAAINDAPQF
+1216 KFAAISDAPQF

-1275 QTGATYDLTEGDYQF
+1275 QTGATFDLTEGDYQF

-1331 LNGVDGKKVTIY
+1331 LNGVNGKKVTIY

>member
-13 GFTYTDENG
+13 GTYFTYTDENG
-22 VNWECSLV
+22 VNWDCCLNYG
-30 SCTINIPDGTRKDST
+30 INMPDGSWKDST
-45 YVTIISASN
+45 YVTINGASN
-54 YGEEVTIPEVVK
+54 YGEEVTIPGVVK
-66 YERKEYTIT
+66 YEGKEYIVTQLGSI
-75 ELQGVFRNNP
+75 FCNNQ
-85 TLKKVTLPKSATSLL
+85 TLKKVTLPKSVTSLSN
-100 RTFEGCTLL
+100 TFDGCTLL
-109 SEVVNTA
+109 SEVVNTT
-116 QIQYCS
+116 QILYCS
-122 GTFFECSS
+122 RTFYECRS

-135 LSNCETIGHATF
+135 LSNCETIGNATF
-147 DNCYNLQSV
+147 ANCYNLQSIT
-156 NLKKCKTIESEAFSN
+156 LKKCITIESQAFTN
-171 CSNLQ
+171 CNNLQ
-176 SVGDLSTCTS
+176 SVGDLSSCTT
-186 IGHSAFNKCSSLK
+186 IMYGAFQSCSSLK
-199 SIDISN
+199 SIDISS
-205 CNFLDR
+205 CNSLDGSV
-211 FAFSGCYKLEEVKLS
+211 FEGCSNLEEIKLS
-226 KQINKI
+226 KQINQIK
-232 NEDTFDGCT
+232 ESTFNGCA
-241 NLKNIDL
+241 NLKSIDL
-248 SNCTSIEESAFSD
+248 SNCTSIGGNAFGY
-261 CINLTSV
+261 CQNLKSV
-268 GNTALLTSIKEY
+268 GSTALLNSIQGY
-280 AFSSCIKLT
+280 AFQSCTNLT
-289 TINLS
+289 ISDLS
-294 NCAFIGEYAFKGCTK
+294 NCTFIGEWAFSTCAK
-309 LSNINLSKCKFLG
+309 LSNINLSKCKLIG
-322 HSAFYQ
+322 NNAFNN
-328 CTELTEVDLSSCSS
+328 CTNLTEVDLSSCSS
-342 LEESVF
+342 LAESIF
-348 SGCSNLKTIKG
+348 WGCSNLKTIKG
-359 IENFTTIPAYA
+359 IENFTTIPANA
-370 FEGTG
+370 FANTG

-383 CTTIQKAAFKKCIQL
+383 CTTIQEGAFRECQQL
-398 KSVNLPKC
+398 KSINLPKC
-406 ETIEGYKAEY
+406 ETIGNYTPVY
-416 YEAEGAFMG
+416 DSDSEGAFKG
-425 CTNLQEVELP
+425 CSNLQQAELP
-435 NCISIGEYTFYSCTN
+435 ICTTIAPYTFYGCTR
-450 LQKVELPNCINI
+450 L
-462 GESTFSSCPKLK
+462 S
-474 SINIPVCQTIDK
+474 SINIPVCQFIGK
-486 EAFAYCGNLNEVSL
+486 VAFANCSNLNAVSL
-500 PNTIQKLGYKCFNG
+500 PNTIQQLGYKCFNG
-514 NTSLT
+514 NTMLT

-525 PALDRNPGTTA
+525 PTLDNNPGSY
-536 ESDTLALGKNVL
+536 SDMDYSVLGKNVL

-571 IFPLGTQFDY
+571 IFPLGTQFNY
-581 DVEANA
+581 DVEATA

-600 KNLRSVVTLKVKG
+600 KYLRNVVTLKVKG

-626 MDNLHHLD
+626 MDNLHYLD
-634 LADADIKSS
+634 LADADVKSN
-643 TYQYYTGYSTQDD
+643 TYHYYTGYSTQDD

-663 ADLDKLLTVKLPKS
+663 ADLDKLMTVKLPKS
-677 VKYIDQAFNKC
+677 VKYIDQAFNNC

-705 TTDYEYIN
+705 TLDWNYWEDN
-713 GGAFSDCN
+713 RGAFRNCS

-735 GCAFIQCCSLQEI
+735 GAAFCQCNSLQEI
-748 TLPKNLKHIGS
+748 TLPKNLKYIGS
-759 FAFDNCNQLKDIIF
+759 SAFNYCSQLKDIIL
-773 PGEVE
+773 PSEVE
-778 TISNHAFNGCSNLAS
+778 TISYYAFNGCDSLTS

-801 SIEACA
+801 SIESYA
-807 FFGCGKLSNINL
+807 FSGCYRLSSINL
-819 PGLTNISEGTF
+819 PGLTSISENTF
-830 SCCWNLKEIKL
+830 SGCSNLTEVKL

-846 RIGDNAFENCTNLN
+846 RIGNNAFENCSNLN

-943 TVNGKENQDAGE
+943 TVNGKDNQNAGE
-955 VTVKGDGNNSAGTL
+955 VTVKGDGNSSAGTL

-1050 KSGNLTLRVTKE
+1050 QSGNLTLRVTKE

-1107 DAPITYWNGNSYEAV
+1107 DAPITYWNGDSYEAV

-1136 FFVQKPVDVSNIE
+1136 FFVQKPMDVSNIE

-1325 TDAGIN
+1325 TDAGIS

>member
-1 MFCIGV
+1 MKRLLLLSVMYCIGV

-13 GFTYTDENG
+13 STSFTYTDENG
-22 VNWECSLV
+22 VNWECSLNYT
-30 SCTINIPDGTRKDST
+30 SLAMPDGSWKDST
-45 YVTIISASN
+45 YVYINSASN
-54 YGEEVTIPEVVK
+54 YGEEVTVPGVVK
-66 YERKEYTIT
+66 YEGKEYTIT
-75 ELQGVFRNNP
+75 QLGSIFSNNQ
-85 TLKKVTLPKSATSLL
+85 TLKKVTLPKSVTSLSS
-100 RTFEGCTLL
+100 TFEGCTLL
-109 SEVVNTA
+109 SEVVNTD
-116 QIQYCS
+116 QILYCS
-122 GTFFECSS
+122 RTFNECRS

-135 LSNCETIGHATF
+135 LSNCETIGNATF
-147 DNCYNLQSV
+147 ANCYNLQSV
-156 NLKKCKTIESEAFSN
+156 NLKKCITIESQAFTN
-171 CSNLQ
+171 CNNLQ
-176 SVGDLSTCTS
+176 SVGDLSSCTT
-186 IGHSAFNKCSSLK
+186 IMYGAFQSCSSLK

-205 CNFLDR
+205 CTSLGEEA
-211 FAFSGCYKLEEVKLS
+211 FADCSKLEEVKLS

-232 NEDTFDGCT
+232 NDDTFNGCT
-241 NLKNIDL
+241 NLKSIDL
-248 SNCTSIEESAFSD
+248 SNCTSIGGSAFNGCQS
-261 CINLTSV
+261 LTSV
-268 GNTALLTSIKEY
+268 GSTALLSSIQGN
-280 AFSSCIKLT
+280 AFSGCTNLT
-289 TINLS
+289 TIDLS
-294 NCAFIGEYAFKGCTK
+294 NCTFVGENAFSNCAK
-309 LSNINLSKCKFLG
+309 LSNINLSKCNLLG
-322 HSAFYQ
+322 YGAFNN
-328 CTELTEVDLSSCSS
+328 CTNLTEVDLSSCSS
-342 LEESVF
+342 LAESVF
-348 SGCSNLKTIKG
+348 RGCSNLKTIKG

-370 FEGTG
+370 FEGIG

-383 CTTIQKAAFKKCIQL
+383 CTTIQEGAFRTCSQL
-398 KSVNLPKC
+398 KS
-406 ETIEGYKAEY
+406 ID
-416 YEAEGAFMG
+416 
-425 CTNLQEVELP
+425 
-435 NCISIGEYTFYSCTN
+435 
-450 LQKVELPNCINI
+450 
-462 GESTFSSCPKLK
+462 
-474 SINIPVCQTIDK
+474 IPVCQSIGMN
-486 EAFAYCGNLNEVSL
+486 AFASCSRLESASI
-500 PNTIQKLGYKCFNG
+500 PNTIKSLGYKCFNG
-514 NTSLT
+514 NTTLT

-581 DVEANA
+581 DVEATA

-626 MDNLHHLD
+626 MDNLHYLD
-634 LADADIKSS
+634 LSDADIKSNS
-643 TYQYYTGYSTQDD
+643 YDYYTGYSTQDD

-663 ADLDKLLTVKLPKS
+663 ADLDKLMTVKLPKS
-677 VKYIDQAFNKC
+677 VKYIDLAFNNC
-688 SQLRSVEMPEN
+688 RQLRSVEMPEN

-705 TTDYEYIN
+705 TADWN
-713 GGAFSDCN
+713 WNKDGGAFGNCT

-729 NCERIG
+729 NCEKIG
-735 GCAFIQCCSLQEI
+735 GKAFYQCNSLQEI

-759 FAFDNCNQLKDIIF
+759 YAFNYCNQLKDIIL
-773 PGEVE
+773 PNEVE
-778 TISNHAFNGCSNLAS
+778 TIGEHAFEFCYNLS
-793 IQFPPSLK
+793 SVQFPPSLK
-801 SIEACA
+801 RIEANA
-807 FFGCGKLSNINL
+807 FYCCISLSSINL
-819 PGLTNISEGTF
+819 PGLTSISVNTF
-830 SCCWNLKEIKL
+830 SGCSNLTEVKL

-846 RIGDNAFENCTNLN
+846 RIGDNAFSNCTNLN

-943 TVNGKENQDAGE
+943 TVNGKDNQNAGE
-955 VTVKGDGNNSAGTL
+955 VTVKGDGNSSAGTL

-1050 KSGNLTLRVTKE
+1050 QGGNLTLRVTKE

-1179 ERLLINLT
+1179 DRLLINLT

-1275 QTGATYDLTEGDYQF
+1275 QTGATFDLTEGDYQF

-1331 LNGVDGKKVTIY
+1331 LNGVNGKKVTIY

>member
-1 MFCIGV
+1 M
-7 LQGFAQ
+7 
-13 GFTYTDENG
+13 
-22 VNWECSLV
+22 
-30 SCTINIPDGTRKDST
+30 PDGSWKDST
-45 YVTIISASN
+45 YVTINGASN
-54 YGEEVTIPEVVK
+54 YGEEVTVPEVIRHEGK
-66 YERKEYTIT
+66 DYTIT
-75 ELQGVFRNNP
+75 QLGEVFSNNQ
-85 TLKKVTLPKSATSLL
+85 TLRKVTLPKSATLL
-100 RTFEGCTLL
+100 DHTFDGCKLL
-109 SEVVNTA
+109 SEVVNTE
-116 QIQYCS
+116 QILSCYLA
-122 GTFFECSS
+122 FFKCSS

-135 LSNCETIGHATF
+135 LSNCETIGESTF
-147 DNCYNLQSV
+147 SKCNNLQSV
-156 NLKKCKTIESEAFSN
+156 NLKKCKTIESSAFAG

-176 SVGDLSTCTS
+176 SVGDLSNCTT
-186 IGHSAFNKCSSLK
+186 IGGSAFQACSSLK

-205 CNFLDR
+205 CNSLGSYVFD
-211 FAFSGCYKLEEVKLS
+211 GCSKLEEVKLS

-232 NEDTFDGCT
+232 NNGTFNRCT
-241 NLKNIDL
+241 NLKSIDL
-248 SNCTSIEESAFSD
+248 SNCTSIGSSAFAD
-261 CINLTSV
+261 CRNLTSV
-268 GNTALLTSIKEY
+268 GNTALLNSIPEG
-280 AFSSCIKLT
+280 AFAGCINLT
-289 TINLS
+289 TIDLS
-294 NCAFIGEYAFKGCTK
+294 NCNFVGEFAFNTCTNI
-309 LSNINLSKCKFLG
+309 SNINISKCKLLG
-322 HSAFYQ
+322 NTAFCN
-328 CTELTEVDLSSCSS
+328 CTNLTEVDLSSCSS
-342 LEESVF
+342 LAEYVF
-348 SGCSNLKTIKG
+348 AGCSNLKTIKG

-375 IETLSLPL
+375 IDTLSLPL
-383 CTTIQKAAFKKCIQL
+383 CTTIQKAAFKKCMQL

-406 ETIEGYKAEY
+406 ETIEGYQPI
-416 YEAEGAFMG
+416 YEEGDGAFYG
-425 CTNLQEVELP
+425 CNNLQEVDLP
-435 NCISIGEYTFYSCTN
+435 NCT
-450 LQKVELPNCINI
+450 NI
-462 GESTFSSCPKLK
+462 GETTFSSCPKLK
-474 SINIPVCQTIDK
+474 SINIPICQTIDK

-525 PALDRNPGTTA
+525 PALDRYPGTMA

-571 IFPLGTQFDY
+571 IFPMGTQFDY
-581 DVEANA
+581 NVEATA

-634 LADADIKSS
+634 LADADVKSN
-643 TYQYYTGYSTQDD
+643 TYHYYTGYSTQDD

-677 VKYIDQAFNKC
+677 VKYIDQSFNNC

-699 LICVGD
+699 LICLGD
-705 TTDYEYIN
+705 TTDN
-713 GGAFSDCN
+713 NWGVDNGAFRDCY
-721 NLEEIIFH
+721 NLEKIIFH

-735 GCAFIQCCSLQEI
+735 GNAFYKCYSLQDI
-748 TLPKNLKHIGS
+748 TLPKNLKHVGS
-759 FAFDNCNQLKDIIF
+759 RAFSQCNQLKGIIL
-773 PGEVE
+773 PSEVE
-778 TISNHAFNGCSNLAS
+778 TIGNGAFNNCPNLTS
-793 IQFPPSLK
+793 VQFPPSLRN
-801 SIEACA
+801 IESSA
-807 FFGCGKLSNINL
+807 FFGCSKLSSINL
-819 PGLTNISEGTF
+819 PGLTSISDGTF
-830 SCCWNLKEIKL
+830 CDCSNLTEVKL

-846 RIGDNAFENCTNLN
+846 RIGDGAFSGCDNLT

-955 VTVKGDGNNSAGTL
+955 VTVKGDGNSSAGTL

-1050 KSGNLTLRVTKE
+1050 QGGNLTLRVTKE

-1107 DAPITYWNGNSYEAV
+1107 DAPITYWNGDSYEAV

-1331 LNGVDGKKVTIY
+1331 LNGVNGKKVTIY

>member
-13 GFTYTDENG
+13 STSFTYTDENG
-22 VNWECSLV
+22 VNWECYLGSTGITL
-30 SCTINIPDGTRKDST
+30 PDGTWKDST
-45 YVTIISASN
+45 YVNIYSASN
-54 YGEEVTIPEVVK
+54 YGDDVTVPEIITYNGK
-66 YERKEYTIT
+66 SYTVA
-75 ELQGVFRNNP
+75 ELGSVFSNNQ
-85 TLKKVTLPKSATSLL
+85 TLKKVTLPKSSISLNH
-100 RTFEGCTLL
+100 TFYKCTLL
-109 SEVVNTA
+109 SEIVNTE
-116 QIQYCS
+116 QIKRCENL
-122 GTFFECSS
+122 TFSNCSS

-135 LSNCETIGHATF
+135 LSNCESLGCGDF
-147 DNCYNLQSV
+147 EDCKNLQSV
-156 NLKKCKTIESEAFSN
+156 NLRKCTYIDSYAFRG
-171 CSNLQ
+171 CSSLQ
-176 SVGDLSTCTS
+176 SVGDISNCTT
-186 IGHSAFNKCSSLK
+186 IREEAFHFCSSLK
-199 SIDISN
+199 SIDISS
-205 CNFLDR
+205 CNSLEDR
-211 FAFSGCYKLEEVKLS
+211 LFAICSKLEEVKLS
-226 KQINKI
+226 KQLAKI
-232 NEDTFDGCT
+232 GSNVFDGCS
-241 NLKNIDL
+241 NLKSIDL
-248 SNCTSIEESAFSD
+248 SYCTSI
-261 CINLTSV
+261 
-268 GNTALLTSIKEY
+268 GEY
-280 AFSSCIKLT
+280 AFNECRSMTVVGSIASFSSIQRYAFNNCVNLSD
-289 TINLS
+289 INLS
-294 NCAFIGEYAFKGCTK
+294 NCTFVGENAFYHCTK
-309 LSNINLSKCKFLG
+309 LSSVNLSKCKLFETN
-322 HSAFYQ
+322 AFAY
-328 CTELTEVDLSSCSS
+328 CEGLREVDLSSCSS
-342 LEESVF
+342 LAEGF
-348 SGCSNLKTIKG
+348 FKGCSNLKTIKG

-383 CTTIQKAAFKKCIQL
+383 CTTIQKAAFKECMQL

-406 ETIEGYKAEY
+406 EFIEGYKSEY
-416 YEAEGAFMG
+416 YDEAEGAFYG
-425 CTNLQEVELP
+425 CNNLQEVDLP
-435 NCISIGEYTFYSCTN
+435 S
-450 LQKVELPNCINI
+450 CINI
-462 GESTFSSCPKLK
+462 EKYAFYSCPKLS
-474 SINIPVCQTIDK
+474 SINIPVCQTIG
-486 EAFAYCGNLNEVSL
+486 EEVFAYCGNLNEVSL

-525 PALDRNPGTTA
+525 PALDRYPGNMA

-548 IIVPEESLAAYQA
+548 IIVPEESLAAYQT

-571 IFPLGTQFDY
+571 IFPMGTQFEY
-581 DVEANA
+581 NVEANA

-626 MDNLHHLD
+626 MDNLHYLD
-634 LADADIKSS
+634 LADADVKSN
-643 TYQYYTGYSTQDD
+643 TYDYYTGFSTQDD

-677 VKYIDQAFNKC
+677 VKYIDQAFNNC

-699 LICVGD
+699 LICIGD
-705 TTDYEYIN
+705 TVDWNFWEDN
-713 GGAFSDCN
+713 VGAFRNCT

-729 NCERIG
+729 NCEKIG
-735 GCAFIQCCSLQEI
+735 GYAFNQCTSLQEI
-748 TLPKNLKHIGS
+748 TLSKNLKHVGS
-759 FAFDNCNQLKDIIF
+759 YAFSQCNQLKDIIL
-773 PGEVE
+773 PSEVE
-778 TISNHAFNGCSNLAS
+778 TISYHAFEDCNLAS

-801 SIEACA
+801 RIESYA
-807 FFGCGKLSNINL
+807 FSGCGNLSSINL
-819 PGLTNISEGTF
+819 PGLTSISNYTF
-830 SCCWNLKEIKL
+830 FGCSNLTEVKL

-846 RIGDNAFENCTNLN
+846 SIGDNAFSNCFNLN

-943 TVNGKENQDAGE
+943 TVNGKDNQNAGE
-955 VTVKGDGNNSAGTL
+955 VTVKGDGNSSAGTL

-1050 KSGNLTLRVTKE
+1050 QSGNLTLRVTKE

-1149 FKAEDRITKSESIN
+1149 FKAENRITKSESIN

-1275 QTGATYDLTEGDYQF
+1275 QTGATFDLTEGDYQF

-1331 LNGVDGKKVTIY
+1331 LNGVNGKKVTIY

>member
-13 GFTYTDENG
+13 STSFTYTDENG
-22 VNWECSLV
+22 VNWECSV
-30 SCTINIPDGTRKDST
+30 DYSSIVMPDGSWKDT
-45 YVTIISASN
+45 TIVSINNASN
-54 YGEEVTIPEVVK
+54 YGEEVTVPGVVK
-66 YERKEYTIT
+66 YEEKEYTVTQLGSI
-75 ELQGVFRNNP
+75 FSNNQ
-85 TLKKVTLPKSATSLL
+85 TLKKVTLPKSATSLFN
-100 RTFEGCTLL
+100 TFYGCTLL
-109 SEVVNTA
+109 SEVVNSD
-116 QIQYCS
+116 QILYCFR
-122 GTFFECSS
+122 TFYECRS

-135 LSNCETIGHATF
+135 LSNCKTIGTDTF
-147 DNCYNLQSV
+147 VNCYNLQSIN
-156 NLKKCKTIESEAFSN
+156 NLKKCITIESQAFTN
-171 CSNLQ
+171 CYNLQ
-176 SVGDLSTCTS
+176 SVGDLSSCTTIMS
-186 IGHSAFNKCSSLK
+186 RAFASCSSLK

-205 CNFLDR
+205 CNSLDSYV
-211 FAFSGCYKLEEVKLS
+211 FQGCSKLEEVKLS

-232 NEDTFDGCT
+232 NESIFSECT
-241 NLKNIDL
+241 NLKSIDLSNCTSIGGNAFSECRSLTSVGNTALLSSIQGSAFSGCVNLTNIDL
-248 SNCTSIEESAFSD
+248 SNCTSIGDNAF
-261 CINLTSV
+261 N
-268 GNTALLTSIKEY
+268 
-280 AFSSCIKLT
+280 SC
-289 TINLS
+289 
-294 NCAFIGEYAFKGCTK
+294 AK
-309 LSNINLSKCKFLG
+309 LSNINLSKCKLFG
-322 HSAFYQ
+322 NYAFAH
-328 CTELTEVDLSSCSS
+328 CTNLTEVNLSSCSS
-342 LEESVF
+342 LAESVF

-370 FEGTG
+370 FEGTS
-375 IETLSLPL
+375 IETLTLPL
-383 CTTIQKAAFKKCIQL
+383 CTTIQKAAFKECMQL

-406 ETIEGYKAEY
+406 ESIEGYKPEY
-416 YEAEGAFMG
+416 GEGEGAFND
-425 CTNLQEVELP
+425 CNNLQEVDLP
-435 NCISIGEYTFYSCTN
+435 S
-450 LQKVELPNCINI
+450 CINI
-462 GESTFSSCPKLK
+462 EGYAFYRCPKLS

-486 EAFAYCGNLNEVSL
+486 EAFAYCGNLNGVSL

-525 PALDRNPGTTA
+525 PALERYPGNMA

-571 IFPLGTQFDY
+571 IFPMGTQFDY
-581 DVEANA
+581 NVEATA

-626 MDNLHHLD
+626 MDNLHYLD
-634 LADADIKSS
+634 LADADIKSN
-643 TYQYYTGYSTQDD
+643 TYDYYTGYSTQDD
-656 ILGPHSF
+656 CLGPHSF
-663 ADLDKLLTVKLPKS
+663 ADLDKLMTVKLPKS
-677 VKYIDQAFNKC
+677 VKYIDQAFNNC

-699 LICVGD
+699 LICLGD
-705 TTDYEYIN
+705 TIDYGWN
-713 GGAFSDCN
+713 MHGGVFRDCN

-729 NCERIG
+729 NCEKIG
-735 GCAFIQCCSLQEI
+735 GSAFFRCNSLQEI
-748 TLPKNLKHIGS
+748 TLPKNLKHVGS
-759 FAFDNCNQLKDIIF
+759 SAFYNCDQLKDIIL
-773 PGEVE
+773 PSEVE
-778 TISNHAFNGCSNLAS
+778 TIGGNAFDGCYNLS
-793 IQFPPSLK
+793 SVQFPPSLK
-801 SIEACA
+801 SIESYA
-807 FFGCGKLSNINL
+807 FSGCGNLSSINL
-819 PGLTNISEGTF
+819 PGLTSISESTF
-830 SCCWNLKEIKL
+830 SGCSNLTEVKL

-846 RIGDNAFENCTNLN
+846 RIGDNAFSSCDNLN

-1050 KSGNLTLRVTKE
+1050 QSGNLTLRVTKE

-1107 DAPITYWNGNSYEAV
+1107 NAPITYWNGNSYEAV

-1331 LNGVDGKKVTIY
+1331 LNGVNGKKVTIY

>member
-13 GFTYTDENG
+13 STSFTYTDENG
-22 VNWECSLV
+22 VNWECSLNYT
-30 SCTINIPDGTRKDST
+30 SLAMPDGSWKDST
-45 YVTIISASN
+45 YVYINGASN
-54 YGEEVTIPEVVK
+54 YGEEVTVPGVVK
-66 YERKEYTIT
+66 YEEKDYTIT
-75 ELQGVFRNNP
+75 QIGSIFCNNQ
-85 TLKKVTLPKSATSLL
+85 TLKKVTLPKSVTSLSS
-100 RTFEGCTLL
+100 TFEGCTLL
-109 SEVVNTA
+109 SEVVNTD
-116 QIQYCS
+116 QILYCS
-122 GTFFECSS
+122 RTFNECRS

-135 LSNCETIGHATF
+135 LSNCETIGNATF
-147 DNCYNLQSV
+147 ANCYNLQSV
-156 NLKKCKTIESEAFSN
+156 NLKKCITIESQAFTN
-171 CSNLQ
+171 CNNLQ
-176 SVGDLSTCTS
+176 SVGDLSSCTT
-186 IGHSAFNKCSSLK
+186 IMYGAFQSCSSLK

-205 CNFLDR
+205 CTSLGEEA
-211 FAFSGCYKLEEVKLS
+211 FADCSKLEEVKLS

-232 NEDTFDGCT
+232 NDDTFSGCT
-241 NLKNIDL
+241 NLKSIDL
-248 SNCTSIEESAFSD
+248 SNCTSIGGSAFNGCQS
-261 CINLTSV
+261 LTSV
-268 GNTALLTSIKEY
+268 GNTALLSSIQGN
-280 AFSSCIKLT
+280 AFSGCTNLT
-289 TINLS
+289 TIDLSNSTFVGENAFS
-294 NCAFIGEYAFKGCTK
+294 NCAK
-309 LSNINLSKCKFLG
+309 LSNINLSKCNLLG
-322 HSAFYQ
+322 YGAFNN
-328 CTELTEVDLSSCSS
+328 CTNLTEVDLSSCSS
-342 LEESVF
+342 LAESVF
-348 SGCSNLKTIKG
+348 RGCSNLKTIKG

-370 FEGTG
+370 FEGIG

-383 CTTIQKAAFKKCIQL
+383 CTTIQEGAFRTCSQL
-398 KSVNLPKC
+398 KS
-406 ETIEGYKAEY
+406 ID
-416 YEAEGAFMG
+416 
-425 CTNLQEVELP
+425 
-435 NCISIGEYTFYSCTN
+435 
-450 LQKVELPNCINI
+450 
-462 GESTFSSCPKLK
+462 
-474 SINIPVCQTIDK
+474 IPVCQSIGMN
-486 EAFAYCGNLNEVSL
+486 AFASCSRLESASI
-500 PNTIQKLGYKCFNG
+500 PNTIKSLGYKCFNG
-514 NTSLT
+514 NTTLT

-548 IIVPEESLAAYQA
+548 IIVPKESLAAYQA

-571 IFPLGTQFDY
+571 IFPMGTQFNY
-581 DVEANA
+581 DVEATA

-626 MDNLHHLD
+626 MDNLHYLD
-634 LADADIKSS
+634 LADADVKSN
-643 TYQYYTGYSTQDD
+643 TYNYYTGYSTQDD

-663 ADLDKLLTVKLPKS
+663 ADLDKLMTVKLPKS
-677 VKYIDQAFNKC
+677 VKYIDLAFNNC
-688 SQLRSVEMPEN
+688 RQLRSVEMPEN

-705 TTDYEYIN
+705 TADWN
-713 GGAFSDCN
+713 WNKDGGAFGNCT

-729 NCERIG
+729 NCEKIG
-735 GCAFIQCCSLQEI
+735 GKAFYQCNSLQEI

-759 FAFDNCNQLKDIIF
+759 YAFNYCNQLKDIIL
-773 PGEVE
+773 PNEVE
-778 TISNHAFNGCSNLAS
+778 TIGEHAFEFCYNLS
-793 IQFPPSLK
+793 SVQFPPSLK
-801 SIEACA
+801 RIEANA
-807 FFGCGKLSNINL
+807 FYCCISLSSINL
-819 PGLTNISEGTF
+819 PGLTSISENTF
-830 SCCWNLKEIKL
+830 SGCSNLTEVKL

-846 RIGDNAFENCTNLN
+846 RIGDNAFSNCDNLN

-943 TVNGKENQDAGE
+943 TVNGKDNQNAGE
-955 VTVKGDGNNSAGTL
+955 VTVKGDGNSSAGTL

-1050 KSGNLTLRVTKE
+1050 QGGNLTLRVTKE

-1078 YPSADEQ
+1078 HPSADEQ

-1275 QTGATYDLTEGDYQF
+1275 QTGATFDLTEGDYQF

-1331 LNGVDGKKVTIY
+1331 LNGVNGKKVTIY

>member
-1 MFCIGV
+1 M
-7 LQGFAQ
+7 
-13 GFTYTDENG
+13 
-22 VNWECSLV
+22 
-30 SCTINIPDGTRKDST
+30 PDGSWKDST
-45 YVTIISASN
+45 YVTINGASN
-54 YGEEVTIPEVVK
+54 YGEEVTVPEVIRHEGK
-66 YERKEYTIT
+66 DYTIT
-75 ELQGVFRNNP
+75 QLGEVFSNNQ
-85 TLKKVTLPKSATSLL
+85 TLRKVTLPKSATLL
-100 RTFEGCTLL
+100 DHTFDGCKLL
-109 SEVVNTA
+109 SEVVNTE
-116 QIQYCS
+116 QILSCYLA
-122 GTFFECSS
+122 FFKCSS

-135 LSNCETIGHATF
+135 LSNCETIGESTF
-147 DNCYNLQSV
+147 SKCNNLQSV
-156 NLKKCKTIESEAFSN
+156 NLKKCKTIESSAFAG

-176 SVGDLSTCTS
+176 SVGDLSNCTT
-186 IGHSAFNKCSSLK
+186 IGGSAFQACSSLK

-205 CNFLDR
+205 CNSLGSYVFD
-211 FAFSGCYKLEEVKLS
+211 GCSKLEEVKLS

-232 NEDTFDGCT
+232 NNGTFNRCT
-241 NLKNIDL
+241 NLKSIDL
-248 SNCTSIEESAFSD
+248 SNCTSIGSSAFAD
-261 CINLTSV
+261 CRNLTSV
-268 GNTALLTSIKEY
+268 GNTALLNSIPEG
-280 AFSSCIKLT
+280 AFAGCINLT
-289 TINLS
+289 TIDLS
-294 NCAFIGEYAFKGCTK
+294 NCNFVGEFAFNTCTNI
-309 LSNINLSKCKFLG
+309 SNINISKCKLLG
-322 HSAFYQ
+322 NTAFCN
-328 CTELTEVDLSSCSS
+328 CTNLTEVDLSSCSS
-342 LEESVF
+342 LAEYVF
-348 SGCSNLKTIKG
+348 AGCSNLKTIKG

-375 IETLSLPL
+375 IDTLSLPL
-383 CTTIQKAAFKKCIQL
+383 CTTIQKAAFKKCMQL

-406 ETIEGYKAEY
+406 ETIEGYQPI
-416 YEAEGAFMG
+416 YEEGDGAFYG
-425 CTNLQEVELP
+425 CNNLQEVDLP
-435 NCISIGEYTFYSCTN
+435 NCT
-450 LQKVELPNCINI
+450 NI
-462 GESTFSSCPKLK
+462 GETTFSSCPKLK
-474 SINIPVCQTIDK
+474 SINIPICQTIDK

-634 LADADIKSS
+634 LADADVKSN
-643 TYQYYTGYSTQDD
+643 TYHYYTGYSTQDD

-677 VKYIDQAFNKC
+677 VKYIDQSFNNC

-699 LICVGD
+699 LICLGD
-705 TTDYEYIN
+705 TTDN
-713 GGAFSDCN
+713 NWGVDNGAFRDCY
-721 NLEEIIFH
+721 NLEKIIFH

-735 GCAFIQCCSLQEI
+735 GNAFYKCYSLQDI
-748 TLPKNLKHIGS
+748 TLPKNLKHVGS
-759 FAFDNCNQLKDIIF
+759 RAFSQCNQLKGIIL
-773 PGEVE
+773 PSEVE
-778 TISNHAFNGCSNLAS
+778 TIGNGAFNNCPNLTS
-793 IQFPPSLK
+793 VQFPPSLRN
-801 SIEACA
+801 IESSA
-807 FFGCGKLSNINL
+807 FFGCSKLSSINL
-819 PGLTNISEGTF
+819 PGLTSISDGTF
-830 SCCWNLKEIKL
+830 CDCSNLTEVKL

-846 RIGDNAFENCTNLN
+846 RIGDGAFSGCDNLT

-943 TVNGKENQDAGE
+943 TVNGKDNQNAGE
-955 VTVKGDGNNSAGTL
+955 VTVKGDGNSSAGTL

-1050 KSGNLTLRVTKE
+1050 QSGNLTLRVTKE

-1179 ERLLINLT
+1179 DRLLINLT

-1331 LNGVDGKKVTIY
+1331 FNGVDGKKVTIY

>member
-13 GFTYTDENG
+13 YASFTYTDENG
-22 VNWECSLV
+22 VNWECNLESAG
-30 SCTINIPDGTRKDST
+30 TTMPDGSWKDST
-45 YVTIISASN
+45 YVTINGASN
-54 YGEEVTIPEVVK
+54 YGEEVTVPGVVK
-66 YERKEYTIT
+66 YEGKDYTIT
-75 ELQGVFRNNP
+75 QLGGIFSNNQ
-85 TLKKVTLPKSATSLL
+85 TLKKVTLPKSVTSLNY
-100 RTFEGCTLL
+100 TFNGCTLL
-109 SEVVNTA
+109 SEVVNTE
-116 QIQYCS
+116 QILSCS
-122 GTFFECSS
+122 YAFSNCSS

-135 LSNCETIGHATF
+135 LSNCETIGSGSFASC
-147 DNCYNLQSV
+147 NNLQSV
-156 NLKKCKTIESEAFSN
+156 NLKRCKTIESQAFLN
-171 CSNLQ
+171 CSKLQ
-176 SVGDLSTCTS
+176 SVGDLSSCTT
-186 IGHSAFNKCSSLK
+186 IGEGAFNSCYSLK

-205 CNFLDR
+205 CNSLNGNV
-211 FAFSGCYKLEEVKLS
+211 FSDCTRLEEVKLS
-226 KQINKI
+226 KQLSQIKWN
-232 NEDTFDGCT
+232 TFNGCT

-248 SNCTSIEESAFSD
+248 SNCTSIGGNAFAECRS
-261 CINLTSV
+261 LTSV
-268 GNTALLTSIKEY
+268 GNTALLSSIEGY
-280 AFSSCIKLT
+280 AFSNCANLT
-289 TINLS
+289 NIDLS
-294 NCAFIGEYAFKGCTK
+294 NCTFIGEWAFRGCPK
-309 LSNINLSKCKFLG
+309 LSNINLSKCKLLENY
-322 HSAFYQ
+322 AFIE

-342 LEESVF
+342 LAYGIF
-348 SGCSNLKTIKG
+348 AYCSKLKTVKG
-359 IENFTTIPAYA
+359 IENITTIPANA
-370 FEGTG
+370 FANTG

-383 CTTIQKAAFKKCIQL
+383 CTTIQEGAFRGCTQL
-398 KSVNLPKC
+398 KS
-406 ETIEGYKAEY
+406 ID
-416 YEAEGAFMG
+416 
-425 CTNLQEVELP
+425 
-435 NCISIGEYTFYSCTN
+435 
-450 LQKVELPNCINI
+450 
-462 GESTFSSCPKLK
+462 
-474 SINIPVCQTIDK
+474 IPVCQSIGMN
-486 EAFAYCGNLNEVSL
+486 AFASCSRLESVSI
-500 PNTIQKLGYKCFNG
+500 PNTIKSLGYKCFNG

-525 PALDRNPGTTA
+525 PALERYPGNMA

-571 IFPLGTQFDY
+571 IFPMGTQFDY
-581 DVEANA
+581 NVEATA

-634 LADADIKSS
+634 LSDADIKSNS
-643 TYQYYTGYSTQDD
+643 YDYYTGYSTQDD
-656 ILGPHSF
+656 ILGPYSF
-663 ADLDKLLTVKLPKS
+663 AGLDKLLTVKLPKS
-677 VKYIDQAFNKC
+677 VKYINQAFNNC

-705 TTDYEYIN
+705 TTDWDYSYN
-713 GGAFSDCN
+713 DNTGAFKNCT

-729 NCERIG
+729 NCEKIG
-735 GCAFIQCCSLQEI
+735 GFAFYQCNSLQEI
-748 TLPKNLKHIGS
+748 TLPKNLKHVGS
-759 FAFDNCNQLKDIIF
+759 FAFNYCSQLKDIIL
-773 PGEVE
+773 PSEVE
-778 TISNHAFNGCSNLAS
+778 TISYYAFNNCGNLES

-801 SIEACA
+801 SIESCA
-807 FFGCGKLSNINL
+807 FRGCSKLSSINL
-819 PGLTNISEGTF
+819 PGLTSISNSTF
-830 SCCWNLKEIKL
+830 DGCSNLTEVKL

-846 RIGDNAFENCTNLN
+846 RIGDNAFSSCDNLN

-943 TVNGKENQDAGE
+943 TVNGKDNQNAGE
-955 VTVKGDGNNSAGTL
+955 VTVKGDGNSSAGTL

-1050 KSGNLTLRVTKE
+1050 QSGNLTLRVTKE

-1251 AAKKAGNFTI
+1251 TAKKAGNFTI

-1331 LNGVDGKKVTIY
+1331 LNGVNGKKVNIY

-1365 YIVKIDNLS
+1365 YIVKIGNLS

>member
-13 GFTYTDENG
+13 YASFTYTDENG
-22 VNWECSLV
+22 VNWECNLESAG
-30 SCTINIPDGTRKDST
+30 TTMPDGSWKDST
-45 YVTIISASN
+45 YVTINGASN
-54 YGEEVTIPEVVK
+54 YGEEVTVPGVVK
-66 YERKEYTIT
+66 YEGKDYTIT
-75 ELQGVFRNNP
+75 QLGGIFSNNQ
-85 TLKKVTLPKSATSLL
+85 TLKKVTLPKSVTSLNY
-100 RTFEGCTLL
+100 TFDGCTLL
-109 SEVVNTA
+109 SEVVNTE
-116 QIQYCS
+116 QILSCS
-122 GTFFECSS
+122 YAFSNCSS

-135 LSNCETIGHATF
+135 LSNCETIGSGSFASC
-147 DNCYNLQSV
+147 NNLQFV
-156 NLKKCKTIESEAFSN
+156 NLKRCKTIESQAFLN
-171 CSNLQ
+171 CSKLQ
-176 SVGDLSTCTS
+176 SVGDLSSCTT
-186 IGHSAFNKCSSLK
+186 IGEGAFNSCYSLK

-205 CNFLDR
+205 CNSLNGDV
-211 FAFSGCYKLEEVKLS
+211 FSDCTRLEEVKLS
-226 KQINKI
+226 KQLNQIKWN
-232 NEDTFDGCT
+232 TFNGCT

-248 SNCTSIEESAFSD
+248 SNCTSIGGNAFAECRS
-261 CINLTSV
+261 LTSV
-268 GNTALLTSIKEY
+268 GNTALLSSIEGY
-280 AFSSCIKLT
+280 AFSNCANLT
-289 TINLS
+289 NIDLS
-294 NCAFIGEYAFKGCTK
+294 NCTFIGEWAFRGCPK
-309 LSNINLSKCKFLG
+309 LSNINLSKCKLLENY
-322 HSAFYQ
+322 AFIE

-342 LEESVF
+342 LAYGIF
-348 SGCSNLKTIKG
+348 AYCSKLKTVKG
-359 IENFTTIPAYA
+359 IENITTIPANA
-370 FEGTG
+370 FANTG

-383 CTTIQKAAFKKCIQL
+383 CTTIQEGAFRGCTQL
-398 KSVNLPKC
+398 KS
-406 ETIEGYKAEY
+406 ID
-416 YEAEGAFMG
+416 
-425 CTNLQEVELP
+425 
-435 NCISIGEYTFYSCTN
+435 
-450 LQKVELPNCINI
+450 
-462 GESTFSSCPKLK
+462 
-474 SINIPVCQTIDK
+474 IPVCQSIGMN
-486 EAFAYCGNLNEVSL
+486 AFASCSRLESVSI
-500 PNTIQKLGYKCFNG
+500 PNTIKSLGYKCFNG

-525 PALDRNPGTTA
+525 PALDRYPGNMA
-536 ESDTLALGKNVL
+536 ETDTLALGKNVL

-581 DVEANA
+581 DVEATA

-634 LADADIKSS
+634 LSDADIKSNS
-643 TYQYYTGYSTQDD
+643 YDYYTGFSTQDD
-656 ILGPHSF
+656 ILDPHSF

-677 VKYIDQAFNKC
+677 VKYINQAFNNC

-705 TTDYEYIN
+705 TLDNEWSM
-713 GGAFSDCN
+713 GGEAFSNCT
-721 NLEEIIFH
+721 NLEYIIFH
-729 NCERIG
+729 NCEKIG
-735 GCAFIQCCSLQEI
+735 GSAFYQCNSLQEI
-748 TLPKNLKHIGS
+748 TLPKNLKHVGS
-759 FAFDNCNQLKDIIF
+759 YAFSQCSQLKDIIL
-773 PGEVE
+773 PSEVE
-778 TISNHAFNGCSNLAS
+778 TISYHAFEYCNNLAS

-801 SIEACA
+801 RIESYA
-807 FFGCGKLSNINL
+807 FSGCSKLSSINL
-819 PGLTNISEGTF
+819 PGLTSISENTF
-830 SCCWNLKEIKL
+830 NGCSNLTEVKL

-846 RIGDNAFENCTNLN
+846 RIGDNAFSSCDNLN

-943 TVNGKENQDAGE
+943 TVNGKDNQNAGE
-955 VTVKGDGNNSAGTL
+955 VTVKGDGNSSAGTL

-1050 KSGNLTLRVTKE
+1050 QSGNLTLRVTKE

>member
-1 MFCIGV
+1 MKRLLLLSVMFCIGV
-7 LQGFAQ
+7 LQGFAE
-13 GFTYTDENG
+13 GTYITYTDENG
-22 VNWECSLV
+22 VNWECYLSFD
-30 SCTINIPDGTRKDST
+30 IIPMPDGTNKDTT
-45 YVTIISASN
+45 YVYINSVSN
-54 YGEEVTIPEVVK
+54 YGEEVTVPGVIK
-66 YERKEYTIT
+66 YEGKDYTIT
-75 ELQGVFRNNP
+75 SLNSIFSNNQ
-85 TLKKVTLPKSATSLL
+85 TLKKVTLPKSVTSLDN
-100 RTFEGCTLL
+100 TFQGCTLL
-109 SEVVNTA
+109 SEVVNTE
-116 QIQYCS
+116 QIQRFGYS
-122 GTFFECSS
+122 TFSNCSS

-135 LSNCETIGHATF
+135 MSNCEIINRNAF
-147 DNCYNLQSV
+147 DNCKNLQSV
-156 NLKKCKTIESEAFSN
+156 NLKKCKTIEDNAFSN

-176 SVGDLSTCTS
+176 SVGNLLSCTTIAS
-186 IGHSAFNKCSSLK
+186 SAFQYCSSLK

-205 CNFLDR
+205 CNSLGSDVFD
-211 FAFSGCYKLEEVKLS
+211 GCSKLEEVKLS

-232 NEDTFDGCT
+232 NDGTFNGCT
-241 NLKNIDL
+241 NLKSIDL
-248 SNCTSIEESAFSD
+248 SNCTSIGGSAFSG
-261 CINLTSV
+261 CQSLTFV
-268 GNTALLTSIKEY
+268 GNTALLSSIQGR
-280 AFSSCIKLT
+280 AFWNCTNLI
-289 TINLS
+289 TIDLS
-294 NCAFIGEYAFKGCTK
+294 NCTFIGEWAFFTCTK
-309 LSNINLSKCKFLG
+309 LSNINLSKCRLLG
-322 HSAFYQ
+322 NGAFYQ

-342 LEESVF
+342 LAESVF
-348 SGCSNLKTIKG
+348 MECSNLKTIKG
-359 IENFTTIPAYA
+359 IENFTTIPANA
-370 FEGTG
+370 FERTS
-375 IETLSLPL
+375 IETLSLPR
-383 CTTIQKAAFKKCIQL
+383 CTTIQKAAFKRCMQL

-416 YEAEGAFMG
+416 SEEEGAFYD
-425 CTNLQEVELP
+425 CNSLQEADLP
-435 NCISIGEYTFYSCTN
+435 S
-450 LQKVELPNCINI
+450 CINI
-462 GESTFSSCPKLK
+462 GEYTFSSCPKLK

-525 PALDRNPGTTA
+525 PALDRYPGTME
-536 ESDTLALGKNVL
+536 ESDALALGKNVL

-571 IFPLGTQFDY
+571 IFPMGTQFDY
-581 DVEANA
+581 NVEATA

-626 MDNLHHLD
+626 MDNLHYLD
-634 LADADIKSS
+634 LADADVKSNS
-643 TYQYYTGYSTQDD
+643 YHYYTGYSTQDD

-663 ADLDKLLTVKLPKS
+663 ADLDKLITVKLPKS
-677 VKYIDQAFNKC
+677 VKYIDQAFNNC

-705 TTDYEYIN
+705 TLDYYWGDAN
-713 GGAFSDCN
+713 TRGAFRNCI
-721 NLEEIIFH
+721 NLEEIILH
-729 NCERIG
+729 NCEKIG
-735 GCAFIQCCSLQEI
+735 ACAFYQCNSLQEI
-748 TLPKNLKHIGS
+748 TLPKNLKHVENSS
-759 FAFDNCNQLKDIIF
+759 FWYCSQLKDIIL
-773 PGEVE
+773 PSEVE
-778 TISNHAFNGCSNLAS
+778 TIGENAFEGCNNLS
-793 IQFPPSLK
+793 SVQFPPSLK
-801 SIEACA
+801 SIEANA
-807 FFGCGKLSNINL
+807 FKNCNSLSSINL
-819 PGLTNISEGTF
+819 PGLTSISNNTF
-830 SCCWNLKEIKL
+830 SGCSNLTEVKL

-846 RIGDNAFENCTNLN
+846 RIGDKAFESCTNLT

-943 TVNGKENQDAGE
+943 TVNGKDNQNAGE
-955 VTVKGDGNNSAGTL
+955 VTVKGDGNSSAGTL

-1050 KSGNLTLRVTKE
+1050 QGGNLTLRVTKE

-1216 KFAAINDAPQF
+1216 KFAAISDAPQF

-1331 LNGVDGKKVTIY
+1331 LNGVNGKKVTIY

>member
-1 MFCIGV
+1 MKRLLLLSVMFCIGV

-13 GFTYTDENG
+13 TFTYTDENG
-22 VNWECSLV
+22 VNWECSLNN
-30 SCTINIPDGTRKDST
+30 TGTTMPDGSWKDST
-45 YVTIISASN
+45 DVTIYSASN
-54 YGEEVTIPEVVK
+54 YGEEVTVPGVVK
-66 YERKEYTIT
+66 YEGKDYTIT
-75 ELQGVFRNNP
+75 SLNSIFSNNQ
-85 TLKKVTLPKSATSLL
+85 TLKKVTLPKSVTSLDN
-100 RTFEGCTLL
+100 TFDGCTLL
-109 SEVVNTA
+109 SEVVNTE
-116 QIQYCS
+116 QILHCYNY
-122 GTFFECSS
+122 TFNNCSS
-130 LKSID
+130 LKNID
-135 LSNCETIGHATF
+135 LSNCETIGGSTF
-147 DNCYNLQSV
+147 SNCNNLQSV
-156 NLKKCKTIESEAFSN
+156 NLKKCKTIENNAFSN
-171 CSNLQ
+171 CSHLQ
-176 SVGDLSTCTS
+176 SVGDLSSCTT
-186 IGHSAFNKCSSLK
+186 IGGLAFQCCSSLK

-205 CNFLDR
+205 CNSLDSYV
-211 FAFSGCYKLEEVKLS
+211 FQSCSKLEEVKLS

-232 NEDTFDGCT
+232 NEYTFDGCT
-241 NLKNIDL
+241 NLKSIDL
-248 SNCTSIEESAFSD
+248 SNCTSIGGSAFSG
-261 CINLTSV
+261 CQSLTSL
-268 GNTALLTSIKEY
+268 GNTALINSIQSH
-280 AFSSCIKLT
+280 AFSNCANLT
-289 TINLS
+289 TIDLS
-294 NCAFIGEYAFKGCTK
+294 NCTFIGGWAFSTCAK
-309 LSNINLSKCKFLG
+309 LSNINLSKCKILG
-322 HSAFYQ
+322 NGTFYN
-328 CTELTEVDLSSCSS
+328 CTNLTEVDLSSCSS
-342 LEESVF
+342 LAEGVF
-348 SGCSNLKTIKG
+348 SYCSSLKTIKG
-359 IENFTTIPAYA
+359 IENFTTIPANA

-383 CTTIQKAAFKKCIQL
+383 CTTIQKAAFKKCMQL

-406 ETIEGYKAEY
+406 ETIEGYHMEGF
-416 YEAEGAFMG
+416 EEDGAFYG
-425 CTNLQEVELP
+425 CNNLREIELP
-435 NCISIGEYTFYSCTN
+435 SCINIGEYTFYSC
-450 LQKVELPNCINI
+450 
-462 GESTFSSCPKLK
+462 SKLN
-474 SINIPVCQTIDK
+474 SINIPVCQTIDQ
-486 EAFAYCGNLNEVSL
+486 EAFAYCGNLNVVSL

-525 PALDRNPGTTA
+525 PALDRYPGTME

-571 IFPLGTQFDY
+571 IFPMGTQFDY
-581 DVEANA
+581 NVEATA

-613 SINSYDIMVMRNK
+613 SINSYDIMVIRNK
-626 MDNLHHLD
+626 MDNLHYLD
-634 LADADIKSS
+634 LADADVKSN
-643 TYQYYTGYSTQDD
+643 TYNYYTGYSTQDD

-663 ADLDKLLTVKLPKS
+663 ADLDKLMTVKLPKS
-677 VKYIDQAFNKC
+677 VKYINQAFNNC

-705 TTDYEYIN
+705 TTDNEWGMID
-713 GGAFSDCN
+713 GGAFVNCT

-729 NCERIG
+729 NCEKIG
-735 GCAFIQCCSLQEI
+735 GSAFYQCNSLQEI
-748 TLPKNLKHIGS
+748 TLPKNLRHVGS
-759 FAFDNCNQLKDIIF
+759 SAFNYCNQLKEIIL
-773 PGEVE
+773 PSEVE
-778 TISNHAFNGCSNLAS
+778 TISYYAFAGCGNLES

-801 SIEACA
+801 RIESYA
-807 FFGCGKLSNINL
+807 FSSCGKLSSLNL
-819 PGLTNISEGTF
+819 PGLTSISGGTF
-830 SCCWNLKEIKL
+830 SGCSNLKEVKL

-846 RIGDNAFENCTNLN
+846 RIGDGAFSSCTNLN

-943 TVNGKENQDAGE
+943 TVNGKDNQNAGE
-955 VTVKGDGNNSAGTL
+955 VTVKGDGNSSAGTL

-1050 KSGNLTLRVTKE
+1050 QGGNLTLRVTKE

-1216 KFAAINDAPQF
+1216 KFAAISDAPQF

-1275 QTGATYDLTEGDYQF
+1275 QTGATFDLTEGDYQF

>member
-1 MFCIGV
+1 MYCIGV

-13 GFTYTDENG
+13 DYFTYTDENG
-22 VNWECSLV
+22 VNWECYLGSTGITL
-30 SCTINIPDGTRKDST
+30 PDGTWKDST
-45 YVTIISASN
+45 YVNIYSASN
-54 YGEEVTIPEVVK
+54 YGDDVTVPEIITYNGK
-66 YERKEYTIT
+66 SYTVA
-75 ELQGVFRNNP
+75 ELGSVFSNNQ
-85 TLKKVTLPKSATSLL
+85 TLKKVTLPKSSISLNH
-100 RTFEGCTLL
+100 TFYKCTLL
-109 SEVVNTA
+109 SEIVNTE
-116 QIQYCS
+116 QIKRCENL
-122 GTFFECSS
+122 TFSNCSS

-135 LSNCETIGHATF
+135 LSNCESLGCGDF
-147 DNCYNLQSV
+147 EDCKNLQSV
-156 NLKKCKTIESEAFSN
+156 NLRKCTYIDSYAFRG
-171 CSNLQ
+171 CSSLQ
-176 SVGDLSTCTS
+176 SVGDISNCTT
-186 IGHSAFNKCSSLK
+186 IREEAFHFCSSLK
-199 SIDISN
+199 SIDISS
-205 CNFLDR
+205 CNSLEDR
-211 FAFSGCYKLEEVKLS
+211 LFAICSKLEEVKLS
-226 KQINKI
+226 KQLAKI
-232 NEDTFDGCT
+232 GSNVFDGCS
-241 NLKNIDL
+241 NLKSIDLSYCTSIGEYAFNECRSMTVVGSIASFSSIQRYAFNNCVNLSDIDL
-248 SNCTSIEESAFSD
+248 SNCTFVGENAF
-261 CINLTSV
+261 
-268 GNTALLTSIKEY
+268 Y
-280 AFSSCIKLT
+280 
-289 TINLS
+289 
-294 NCAFIGEYAFKGCTK
+294 NCAK
-309 LSNINLSKCKFLG
+309 LSSINLSKCKLFETN
-322 HSAFYQ
+322 AFAY
-328 CTELTEVDLSSCSS
+328 CEGLREVDLSSCSS
-342 LEESVF
+342 LAEGF
-348 SGCSNLKTIKG
+348 FKGCSNLKTIKG

-383 CTTIQKAAFKKCIQL
+383 CTTIQKAAFKECMQL

-406 ETIEGYKAEY
+406 ETIEGYKPEY
-416 YEAEGAFMG
+416 DGAEGAFLG
-425 CTNLQEVELP
+425 CNNLQEVDLP
-435 NCISIGEYTFYSCTN
+435 S
-450 LQKVELPNCINI
+450 CINI
-462 GESTFSSCPKLK
+462 EKYAFYSCPKLS
-474 SINIPVCQTIDK
+474 SINIPVCQAIG
-486 EAFAYCGNLNEVSL
+486 EEVFAYCGNLNEVSL

-525 PALDRNPGTTA
+525 PALDRYPGNMA

-561 ADVWNTMSER
+561 ADVWKTMSER
-571 IFPLGTQFDY
+571 IFPMGTQFEY
-581 DVEANA
+581 NVEANA

-626 MDNLHHLD
+626 MDNLHYLD
-634 LADADIKSS
+634 LADADVKSN
-643 TYQYYTGYSTQDD
+643 TYDYYTGYSTQDD

-677 VKYIDQAFNKC
+677 VKYIDQAFNNC

-699 LICVGD
+699 LICIGD
-705 TTDYEYIN
+705 TVDWNFWEDN
-713 GGAFSDCN
+713 VGAFRNCT

-729 NCERIG
+729 NCEKIG
-735 GCAFIQCCSLQEI
+735 GYAFNQCTSLQEI
-748 TLPKNLKHIGS
+748 TLSKNLKHVGS
-759 FAFDNCNQLKDIIF
+759 YAFSQCNQLKDIIL
-773 PGEVE
+773 PSEVE
-778 TISNHAFNGCSNLAS
+778 TISYHAFEDCNLAS

-801 SIEACA
+801 RIESYA
-807 FFGCGKLSNINL
+807 FSGCGNLSSINL
-819 PGLTNISEGTF
+819 PGLTSISNYTF
-830 SCCWNLKEIKL
+830 FGCSNLTEVKL

-846 RIGDNAFENCTNLN
+846 HIGDNAFEHCDNLT

-943 TVNGKENQDAGE
+943 TVNGKDNQNAGE
-955 VTVKGDGNNSAGTL
+955 VTVKGDGNSSAGTL

-1050 KSGNLTLRVTKE
+1050 QSGNLTLRVTKE

-1275 QTGATYDLTEGDYQF
+1275 QTGATFDLTEGDYQF

-1331 LNGVDGKKVTIY
+1331 LNGVNGKKVTIY

>member
-7 LQGFAQ
+7 LQGFADD
-13 GFTYTDENG
+13 FTYTDENG
-22 VNWECSLV
+22 VNWECSL
-30 SCTINIPDGTRKDST
+30 SYTSITMPDGTYKDTT
-45 YVTIISASN
+45 YVYINSASN
-54 YGEEVTIPEVVK
+54 YGEEVTVPGVVK
-66 YERKEYTIT
+66 YGEKDYTIT
-75 ELQGVFRNNP
+75 SLNSIFSNNQ
-85 TLKKVTLPKSATSLL
+85 TLKKVTLPKSVTSLSS
-100 RTFEGCTLL
+100 TFDGCTLL
-109 SEVVNTA
+109 SEIVNTE
-116 QIQYCS
+116 QILYCYYA
-122 GTFFECSS
+122 FNNCKS

-135 LSNCETIGHATF
+135 LSNCETVGSYTF
-147 DNCYNLQSV
+147 SNCNNLQSV
-156 NLKKCKTIESEAFSN
+156 NLKKCKTIERNAFSY
-171 CSNLQ
+171 CSSLQ
-176 SVGDLSTCTS
+176 SVGDLSSCTT
-186 IGHSAFNKCSSLK
+186 IMDEAFRSCSSLK

-205 CNFLDR
+205 CNSLYSFVFLN
-211 FAFSGCYKLEEVKLS
+211 CPKLEEVKLS

-232 NEDTFDGCT
+232 NDGTFSGCT
-241 NLKNIDL
+241 NLKSIDL
-248 SNCTSIEESAFSD
+248 SNCTSIGGNAFAECQS
-261 CINLTSV
+261 LTSV
-268 GNTALLTSIKEY
+268 GNTALLNSIEER
-280 AFSSCIKLT
+280 AFFSC
-289 TINLS
+289 INLS
-294 NCAFIGEYAFKGCTK
+294 TIDLSNCTFIGEWAFDFCVK
-309 LSNINLSKCKFLG
+309 LSNINLSKCKLIENY
-322 HSAFYQ
+322 AFYQ
-328 CTELTEVDLSSCSS
+328 CAKLTEVDLSSCSS
-342 LEESVF
+342 LTESIF
-348 SGCSNLKTIKG
+348 RDCSNLKTIKG

-370 FEGTG
+370 FAGTG

-383 CTTIQKAAFKKCIQL
+383 CTTIQKAAFKKCMQL
-398 KSVNLPKC
+398 ESVNLPKC
-406 ETIEGYKAEY
+406 ETIEGYQPINE
-416 YEAEGAFMG
+416 EGDGAFYG
-425 CTNLQEVELP
+425 CNNLQEIDLP
-435 NCISIGEYTFYSCTN
+435 S
-450 LQKVELPNCINI
+450 CINI
-462 GESTFSSCPKLK
+462 GESTFCSCPKLK
-474 SINIPVCQTIDK
+474 SINIPVCQTIGE

-525 PALDRNPGTTA
+525 PALDRNPGTMA
-536 ESDTLALGKNVL
+536 ETDTLALGKNVL

-571 IFPLGTQFDY
+571 IFPMGTQFDY
-581 DVEANA
+581 NVEATA

-634 LADADIKSS
+634 LADADVKSN
-643 TYQYYTGYSTQDD
+643 TYHYYTGYSTQDD

-663 ADLDKLLTVKLPKS
+663 ADLDKLITVKLPKS
-677 VKYIDQAFNKC
+677 VKSIDQAFNNC

-699 LICVGD
+699 LICIGNSYD
-705 TTDYEYIN
+705 DEWSMS
-713 GGAFSDCN
+713 GGAFYDCS

-735 GCAFIQCCSLQEI
+735 GCAFYQCNSLQEI
-748 TLPKNLKHIGS
+748 TLPKNLIHVGS
-759 FAFDNCNQLKDIIF
+759 FAFYNCNQLKNIIL
-773 PGEVE
+773 PSEVE
-778 TISNHAFNGCSNLAS
+778 TISYHAFDGCGNLAS

-801 SIEACA
+801 RIESYA
-807 FFGCGKLSNINL
+807 FSGCYSLSSINL
-819 PGLTNISEGTF
+819 PGLTSISNNTF
-830 SCCWNLKEIKL
+830 YGCSDLTEVKL

-846 RIGDNAFENCTNLN
+846 RIGDNAFSYCFNLN

-943 TVNGKENQDAGE
+943 TVNGKDNQNAGE
-955 VTVKGDGNNSAGTL
+955 VTVKGDGNSSAGTL

-1050 KSGNLTLRVTKE
+1050 QSGNLTLRVTKE

-1179 ERLLINLT
+1179 DRLLINLA

-1227 YTIEAKAGNLAI
+1227 YTIEAKAGKLAI

-1331 LNGVDGKKVTIY
+1331 LNGVNGKKVTIY

>member
-1 MFCIGV
+1 MKRLLLLSVMFCIGV

-13 GFTYTDENG
+13 YASFTYTDENG
-22 VNWECSLV
+22 VNWECNLESAG
-30 SCTINIPDGTRKDST
+30 TTMPDGSWKDST
-45 YVTIISASN
+45 YVTINGASN
-54 YGEEVTIPEVVK
+54 YGEEVTVPGVVK
-66 YERKEYTIT
+66 YEGKDYTIT
-75 ELQGVFRNNP
+75 QLGGIFSNNQ
-85 TLKKVTLPKSATSLL
+85 TLKKVTLPKSVTSLNY
-100 RTFEGCTLL
+100 TFDGCTLL
-109 SEVVNTA
+109 SEVVNTE
-116 QIQYCS
+116 QILSCS
-122 GTFFECSS
+122 YAFSNCSS

-135 LSNCETIGHATF
+135 LSNCETIGSGSFASC
-147 DNCYNLQSV
+147 NNLQFV
-156 NLKKCKTIESEAFSN
+156 NLKRCKTIESQAFLN
-171 CSNLQ
+171 CSKLQ
-176 SVGDLSTCTS
+176 SVGDLSSCTT
-186 IGHSAFNKCSSLK
+186 IGEGAFNSCYSLK

-205 CNFLDR
+205 CNSLNGDV
-211 FAFSGCYKLEEVKLS
+211 FSDCTRLEEVKLS
-226 KQINKI
+226 KQLNQIKWN
-232 NEDTFDGCT
+232 TFNGCT

-248 SNCTSIEESAFSD
+248 SNCTSIGGNAFAECRS
-261 CINLTSV
+261 LTSV
-268 GNTALLTSIKEY
+268 GNTALLSSIEGY
-280 AFSSCIKLT
+280 AFSNCANLT
-289 TINLS
+289 NIDLS
-294 NCAFIGEYAFKGCTK
+294 NCTFIGEWAFRGCPK
-309 LSNINLSKCKFLG
+309 LSNINLSKCKLLENY
-322 HSAFYQ
+322 AFIE

-342 LEESVF
+342 LAYGIF
-348 SGCSNLKTIKG
+348 AYCSKLKTVKG
-359 IENFTTIPAYA
+359 IENITTIPANA
-370 FEGTG
+370 FANTG

-383 CTTIQKAAFKKCIQL
+383 CTTMQEGAFRGCTQL
-398 KSVNLPKC
+398 KS
-406 ETIEGYKAEY
+406 ID
-416 YEAEGAFMG
+416 
-425 CTNLQEVELP
+425 
-435 NCISIGEYTFYSCTN
+435 
-450 LQKVELPNCINI
+450 
-462 GESTFSSCPKLK
+462 
-474 SINIPVCQTIDK
+474 IPVCQSIGMN
-486 EAFAYCGNLNEVSL
+486 AFASCSRLESVSI
-500 PNTIQKLGYKCFNG
+500 PNTIKSLGYKCFNG

-525 PALDRNPGTTA
+525 PALDRYPGNMA
-536 ESDTLALGKNVL
+536 ETDTLALGKNVL

-581 DVEANA
+581 DVEATA

-634 LADADIKSS
+634 LSDADIKSNS
-643 TYQYYTGYSTQDD
+643 YDYYTGFSTQDD
-656 ILGPHSF
+656 ILDPHSF

-677 VKYIDQAFNKC
+677 VKYINQAFNNC

-705 TTDYEYIN
+705 TLDNEWSM
-713 GGAFSDCN
+713 GGEAFSNCT
-721 NLEEIIFH
+721 NLEYIIFH
-729 NCERIG
+729 NCEKIG
-735 GCAFIQCCSLQEI
+735 GSAFYQCNSLQEI
-748 TLPKNLKHIGS
+748 TLPKNLKHVGS
-759 FAFDNCNQLKDIIF
+759 YAFSQCSQLKDIIL
-773 PGEVE
+773 PSEVE
-778 TISNHAFNGCSNLAS
+778 TISYHAFEYCNNLAS

-801 SIEACA
+801 RIESYA
-807 FFGCGKLSNINL
+807 FSGCSKLSSINL
-819 PGLTNISEGTF
+819 PGLTSISENTF
-830 SCCWNLKEIKL
+830 NGCSNLTEVKL

-846 RIGDNAFENCTNLN
+846 RIGDNAFSSCDNLN

-943 TVNGKENQDAGE
+943 TVNGKDNQNAGE
-955 VTVKGDGNNSAGTL
+955 VTVKGDGNSSAGTL

-1050 KSGNLTLRVTKE
+1050 QSGNLTLRVTKE

>member
-13 GFTYTDENG
+13 ESFTYTDENG
-22 VNWECSLV
+22 VNWECYLGSTGITL
-30 SCTINIPDGTRKDST
+30 PDGTWKDST
-45 YVTIISASN
+45 YVNIYSASN
-54 YGEEVTIPEVVK
+54 YGDEVTVPEIITYNGK
-66 YERKEYTIT
+66 SYTVA
-75 ELQGVFRNNP
+75 ELGSVFSNNQ
-85 TLKKVTLPKSATSLL
+85 TLKKVTLPKSSISLNH
-100 RTFEGCTLL
+100 TFYKCTLL
-109 SEVVNTA
+109 SEIVNTE
-116 QIQYCS
+116 QIQRCENL
-122 GTFFECSS
+122 TFSNCSS

-135 LSNCETIGHATF
+135 LSNCESLGCGDF
-147 DNCYNLQSV
+147 EDCKNLQSV
-156 NLKKCKTIESEAFSN
+156 NLRKCTYINSYAFRG
-171 CSNLQ
+171 CSSLQ
-176 SVGDLSTCTS
+176 SVGDISNCTT
-186 IGHSAFNKCSSLK
+186 IGEEAFHFCSSLK
-199 SIDISN
+199 SIDISS
-205 CNFLDR
+205 CNSLEDR
-211 FAFSGCYKLEEVKLS
+211 LFAICSNLEEVKLS
-226 KQINKI
+226 KQLAKI
-232 NEDTFDGCT
+232 GSNVFNGCS
-241 NLKNIDL
+241 NLKSIDLSYCTSIGEYAFNECRSITAVGSIASFSSIQRYAFYNCVNLSDIDL
-248 SNCTSIEESAFSD
+248 SNCTFVGENAF
-261 CINLTSV
+261 
-268 GNTALLTSIKEY
+268 Y
-280 AFSSCIKLT
+280 
-289 TINLS
+289 
-294 NCAFIGEYAFKGCTK
+294 NCAK
-309 LSNINLSKCKFLG
+309 LSSINLSKCKLFETN
-322 HSAFYQ
+322 AFAY
-328 CTELTEVDLSSCSS
+328 CEGLREVDLSSCSS
-342 LEESVF
+342 LAEGF
-348 SGCSNLKTIKG
+348 FKGCSNLKAIKG

-383 CTTIQKAAFKKCIQL
+383 CTTIQKGAFKKCIQL

-406 ETIEGYKAEY
+406 ETIEGYKTEY
-416 YEAEGAFMG
+416 YEEEGAFWG
-425 CTNLQEVELP
+425 CDNLLKVDLP
-435 NCISIGEYTFYSCTN
+435 NCT
-450 LQKVELPNCINI
+450 NI
-462 GESTFSSCPKLK
+462 GESTFCSCSKLK

-514 NTSLT
+514 NTTLT

-525 PALDRNPGTTA
+525 PALDRYPGNMA
-536 ESDTLALGKNVL
+536 ETDTLALGKNVL

-571 IFPLGTQFDY
+571 IFPLGTQFNY
-581 DVEANA
+581 DVEATA

-626 MDNLHHLD
+626 MDNLHYLD
-634 LADADIKSS
+634 LADADVKSN
-643 TYQYYTGYSTQDD
+643 TYHYYTGYCTQDD
-656 ILGPHSF
+656 ILGPHTF
-663 ADLDKLLTVKLPKS
+663 ADLDKLITVKLPKS
-677 VKYIDQAFNKC
+677 VKYIDQAFNNC

-699 LICVGD
+699 LICIGD
-705 TTDYEYIN
+705 TVDWTFWEDN
-713 GGAFSDCN
+713 VGAFRNCT
-721 NLEEIIFH
+721 NLEGIIFH

-735 GCAFIQCCSLQEI
+735 RYAFNQCTSLQEI
-748 TLPKNLKHIGS
+748 TLPKNLKHVGS
-759 FAFDNCNQLKDIIF
+759 YAFSQCSQLKDIIL
-773 PGEVE
+773 PSEVE
-778 TISNHAFNGCSNLAS
+778 TISYHAFEYCNLES

-801 SIEACA
+801 SIESYA
-807 FFGCGKLSNINL
+807 FSGCSKLSSINL
-819 PGLTNISEGTF
+819 PGLTNISENTF
-830 SCCWNLKEIKL
+830 NGCSNLTEVKL

-846 RIGDNAFENCTNLN
+846 RIGNNAFENCSNLN

-943 TVNGKENQDAGE
+943 TVNGKDNQNAGE

-1050 KSGNLTLRVTKE
+1050 QGGNLTLRVTKE

>member
-1 MFCIGV
+1 MKRLLLLSVMFCIGV

-13 GFTYTDENG
+13 GTSFTYTDENG
-22 VNWECSLV
+22 VNWECSLY
-30 SCTINIPDGTRKDST
+30 STSIMMPDGTYKTST
-45 YVTIISASN
+45 YATIDGASN
-54 YGEEVTIPEVVK
+54 YGEEVTVPGVVK
-66 YERKEYTIT
+66 HEGKEYTIAH
-75 ELQGVFRNNP
+75 LNGVFGNNQ
-85 TLKKVTLPKSATSLL
+85 TLKKVILPKSVTSLDY
-100 RTFEGCTLL
+100 TFQRCTLL
-109 SEVVNTA
+109 SEVVNTE
-116 QIQYCS
+116 QIQRFGYS
-122 GTFFECSS
+122 TFSNCSS

-135 LSNCETIGHATF
+135 MSNCEVINSNAF
-147 DNCYNLQSV
+147 ENCMNLQSV
-156 NLKKCKTIESEAFSN
+156 NLKKCKTIESYAFSD

-176 SVGDLSTCTS
+176 FVGNLSTCTT
-186 IGHSAFNKCSSLK
+186 IGDTAFGSCFALK

-211 FAFSGCYKLEEVKLS
+211 CVFLNCSKLEEVKLS
-226 KQINKI
+226 KQINII
-232 NEDTFDGCT
+232 NDGTFNGCT
-241 NLKNIDL
+241 NLKSIDL
-248 SNCTSIEESAFSD
+248 SNCTSIGVNAFNECRS
-261 CINLTSV
+261 LTSV
-268 GNTALLTSIKEY
+268 GNTTLLSSIQGQ
-280 AFSSCIKLT
+280 AFQNCKNLT
-289 TINLS
+289 TIDLS
-294 NCAFIGEYAFKGCTK
+294 NCTFIGENTFYKCAK
-309 LSNINLSKCKFLG
+309 LSNINLSKCNLLG
-322 HSAFYQ
+322 NGAFYN
-328 CTELTEVDLSSCSS
+328 CTNLTEVDLSSCSS
-342 LEESVF
+342 LAESVF
-348 SGCSNLKTIKG
+348 RGCSNLKTIKG

-370 FEGTG
+370 FEDTG
-375 IETLSLPL
+375 IETLPLPL
-383 CTTIQKAAFKKCIQL
+383 CTTIQDGAFWGCTQL
-398 KSVNLPKC
+398 KSIDIPIC
-406 ETIEGYKAEY
+406 
-416 YEAEGAFMG
+416 
-425 CTNLQEVELP
+425 Q
-435 NCISIGEYTFYSCTN
+435 SIGMNAFASCT
-450 LQKVELPNCINI
+450 LL
-462 GESTFSSCPKLK
+462 ESA
-474 SINIPVCQTIDK
+474 SI
-486 EAFAYCGNLNEVSL
+486 
-500 PNTIQKLGYKCFNG
+500 PNTIKSLGYRCFNG
-514 NTSLT
+514 NTTLT
-519 LYAKNV
+519 LYTKNV
-525 PALDRNPGTTA
+525 PALDRYPGNMA
-536 ESDTLALGKNVL
+536 ETDTLALGKNVL
-548 IIVPEESLAAYQA
+548 IIVPEESLAAYQT
-561 ADVWNTMSER
+561 ADVWNTMSEK
-571 IFPLGTQFDY
+571 IFPMGTQFDY
-581 DVEANA
+581 NVEATA

-634 LADADIKSS
+634 LADADVKSN
-643 TYQYYTGYSTQDD
+643 TYDYYTGYSTQDD

-663 ADLDKLLTVKLPKS
+663 ADLDKLMTIKLPKS
-677 VKYIDQAFNKC
+677 VKYIDQAFNNC

-699 LICVGD
+699 LICIGD
-705 TTDYEYIN
+705 TVDWTFWEDN
-713 GGAFSDCN
+713 VGAFRNCT
-721 NLEEIIFH
+721 NLEGIIFH

-735 GCAFIQCCSLQEI
+735 RYAFNQCTSLQEI
-748 TLPKNLKHIGS
+748 TLPKNLKHVGS
-759 FAFDNCNQLKDIIF
+759 YAFSQCSQLKDIIL
-773 PGEVE
+773 PSEVE
-778 TISNHAFNGCSNLAS
+778 TISYHAFDGCDSLAS

-801 SIEACA
+801 NIESYA
-807 FFGCGKLSNINL
+807 FSGCSKLSSINL
-819 PGLTNISEGTF
+819 PGLTNISENTF
-830 SCCWNLKEIKL
+830 NGCSNLKEVKL

-846 RIGDNAFENCTNLN
+846 RIGNNAFENCINLN
-860 KVYTYT
+860 KIYTYT
-866 VLPINIDQNTFTN
+866 VLPINIAQNTFTN

-1050 KSGNLTLRVTKE
+1050 QSGNLTLRVTKE

-1107 DAPITYWNGNSYEAV
+1107 NAPITYWNGDSYEAV

-1136 FFVQKPVDVSNIE
+1136 FFVQKPVDVNNIE

-1201 NDKKS
+1201 NEKKS

-1299 RFVLVPSR
+1299 RFVLIPSR

>member
-1 MFCIGV
+1 MKRLLLLSVMFCIGV

-13 GFTYTDENG
+13 STSFTYTDENG
-22 VNWECSLV
+22 VNWECSLNYT
-30 SCTINIPDGTRKDST
+30 SLAMPDGSWKDST
-45 YVTIISASN
+45 YVYINGASN
-54 YGEEVTIPEVVK
+54 YGEEVTVPGVVK
-66 YERKEYTIT
+66 YEEKDYTIT
-75 ELQGVFRNNP
+75 QIGSIFCNNQ
-85 TLKKVTLPKSATSLL
+85 TLKKVTLPKSVTSLSS
-100 RTFEGCTLL
+100 TFEGCTLL
-109 SEVVNTA
+109 SEVVNTD
-116 QIQYCS
+116 QILYCS
-122 GTFFECSS
+122 RTFNECRS

-135 LSNCETIGHATF
+135 LSNCETIGNATF
-147 DNCYNLQSV
+147 ANCYNLQSV
-156 NLKKCKTIESEAFSN
+156 NLKKCITIESQAFTN
-171 CSNLQ
+171 CNNLQ
-176 SVGDLSTCTS
+176 SVGDLSSCTT
-186 IGHSAFNKCSSLK
+186 IMYGAFQSCSSLK

-205 CNFLDR
+205 CTSLGEEA
-211 FAFSGCYKLEEVKLS
+211 FADCSKLEEVKLS

-232 NEDTFDGCT
+232 NDDTFSGCT
-241 NLKNIDL
+241 NLKSIDL
-248 SNCTSIEESAFSD
+248 SNCTSIGGSAFNGCQS
-261 CINLTSV
+261 LTSV
-268 GNTALLTSIKEY
+268 GNTALLSSIQGN
-280 AFSSCIKLT
+280 AFSGCTNLT
-289 TINLS
+289 TIDLSNSTFVGENAFS
-294 NCAFIGEYAFKGCTK
+294 NCAK
-309 LSNINLSKCKFLG
+309 LSNINLSKCNLLG
-322 HSAFYQ
+322 YGAFNN
-328 CTELTEVDLSSCSS
+328 CTNLTEVDLSSCSS
-342 LEESVF
+342 LAESVF
-348 SGCSNLKTIKG
+348 RGCSNLKTIKG

-370 FEGTG
+370 FEGIG

-383 CTTIQKAAFKKCIQL
+383 CTTIQEGAFRTCSQL
-398 KSVNLPKC
+398 KS
-406 ETIEGYKAEY
+406 ID
-416 YEAEGAFMG
+416 
-425 CTNLQEVELP
+425 
-435 NCISIGEYTFYSCTN
+435 
-450 LQKVELPNCINI
+450 
-462 GESTFSSCPKLK
+462 
-474 SINIPVCQTIDK
+474 IPVCQSIGMN
-486 EAFAYCGNLNEVSL
+486 AFASCSRLESASI
-500 PNTIQKLGYKCFNG
+500 PNTIKSLGYKCFNG
-514 NTSLT
+514 NTTLT

-548 IIVPEESLAAYQA
+548 IIVPKESLAAYQA

-571 IFPLGTQFDY
+571 IFPMGTQFNY
-581 DVEANA
+581 DVEATA

-626 MDNLHHLD
+626 MDNLHYLD
-634 LADADIKSS
+634 LADADVKSN
-643 TYQYYTGYSTQDD
+643 TYNYYTGYSTQDD

-663 ADLDKLLTVKLPKS
+663 ADLDKLMTVKLPKS
-677 VKYIDQAFNKC
+677 VKYIDLAFNNC
-688 SQLRSVEMPEN
+688 RQLRSVEMPEN

-705 TTDYEYIN
+705 TADWN
-713 GGAFSDCN
+713 WNKDGGAFGNCT

-729 NCERIG
+729 NCEKIG
-735 GCAFIQCCSLQEI
+735 GKAFYQCNSLQEI

-759 FAFDNCNQLKDIIF
+759 YAFNYCNQLKDIIL
-773 PGEVE
+773 PNEVE
-778 TISNHAFNGCSNLAS
+778 TIGEHAFEFCYNLS
-793 IQFPPSLK
+793 SVQFPPSLK
-801 SIEACA
+801 RIEANA
-807 FFGCGKLSNINL
+807 FYCCISLSSINL
-819 PGLTNISEGTF
+819 PGLTSISENTF
-830 SCCWNLKEIKL
+830 SGCSNLTEVKL

-846 RIGDNAFENCTNLN
+846 RIGDNAFSNCDNLN

-943 TVNGKENQDAGE
+943 TVNGKDNQNAGE
-955 VTVKGDGNNSAGTL
+955 VTVKGDGNSSAGTL

-1050 KSGNLTLRVTKE
+1050 QSGNLTLRVTKE

-1251 AAKKAGNFTI
+1251 TAKKAGNFTI

-1275 QTGATYDLTEGDYQF
+1275 QTGATFDLTEGDYQF

-1331 LNGVDGKKVTIY
+1331 LNGVNGKKVTIY

>member
-1 MFCIGV
+1 M
-7 LQGFAQ
+7 
-13 GFTYTDENG
+13 
-22 VNWECSLV
+22 
-30 SCTINIPDGTRKDST
+30 PDGTYKTST
-45 YVTIISASN
+45 YATIDGASN
-54 YGEEVTIPEVVK
+54 YGEEVKVPGAIKHEG
-66 YERKEYTIT
+66 KEYIIAH
-75 ELQGVFRNNP
+75 LNGVFSNNQ
-85 TLKKVTLPKSATSLL
+85 TLKKVTLPKSVTSLDY
-100 RTFEGCTLL
+100 TFQRCTLL
-109 SEVVNTA
+109 SEVVNTE
-116 QIQYCS
+116 QIQRFGYS
-122 GTFFECSS
+122 TFSNCSS

-135 LSNCETIGHATF
+135 MSNCEVINSNAF
-147 DNCYNLQSV
+147 ENCKNLQSV
-156 NLKKCKTIESEAFSN
+156 NLKKCKTIESYAFSD

-176 SVGDLSTCTS
+176 FVGNLSTCTT
-186 IGHSAFNKCSSLK
+186 IGDTAFGSCFALK

-211 FAFSGCYKLEEVKLS
+211 CVFLNCSKLEELKLS
-226 KQINKI
+226 KQINII
-232 NEDTFDGCT
+232 NDGTFIGCT
-241 NLKNIDL
+241 NLKSIDL
-248 SNCTSIEESAFSD
+248 SNCTSIGANAFNECRS
-261 CINLTSV
+261 LTSV
-268 GNTALLTSIKEY
+268 GNTILLSSIQGQ
-280 AFSSCIKLT
+280 AFQNCKNLT
-289 TINLS
+289 TIDLS
-294 NCAFIGEYAFKGCTK
+294 NCTFIGGYAFENCTN
-309 LSNINLSKCKFLG
+309 LSNINLSKCKLFG
-322 HSAFYQ
+322 NGAFNN
-328 CTELTEVDLSSCSS
+328 CTNLTEVDLSSYSS
-342 LEESVF
+342 LAESVF
-348 SGCSNLKTIKG
+348 RGCSNLKTIKG
-359 IENFTTIPAYA
+359 IENITTIPANA
-370 FEGTG
+370 FANTG

-383 CTTIQKAAFKKCIQL
+383 CTTIQEGAFKECSQL
-398 KSVNLPKC
+398 KS
-406 ETIEGYKAEY
+406 ID
-416 YEAEGAFMG
+416 
-425 CTNLQEVELP
+425 
-435 NCISIGEYTFYSCTN
+435 
-450 LQKVELPNCINI
+450 
-462 GESTFSSCPKLK
+462 
-474 SINIPVCQTIDK
+474 IPVCQSIGMN
-486 EAFAYCGNLNEVSL
+486 AFASCSRLESASI
-500 PNTIQKLGYKCFNG
+500 PNTIKSLGYKCFNG
-514 NTSLT
+514 NTTLT

-525 PALDRNPGTTA
+525 PALERYPGTME
-536 ESDTLALGKNVL
+536 ESDTLALGKNIL
-548 IIVPEESLAAYQA
+548 IIVPEESLAAYQS

-571 IFPLGTQFDY
+571 IFPLGTQFNY
-581 DVEANA
+581 DVEATA

-634 LADADIKSS
+634 LSDADIKSNS
-643 TYQYYTGYSTQDD
+643 YDYYTGFSTQDD

-677 VKYIDQAFNKC
+677 VKYINQAFNNC

-705 TTDYEYIN
+705 TLDNEWSM
-713 GGAFSDCN
+713 GGEAFSNCT
-721 NLEEIIFH
+721 NLENIMFH
-729 NCERIG
+729 NCEKIG
-735 GCAFIQCCSLQEI
+735 GSAFYQCNSLQEI
-748 TLPKNLKHIGS
+748 TLPKNLKHVGS
-759 FAFDNCNQLKDIIF
+759 YAFSQCSQLKDIIL
-773 PGEVE
+773 PSEVE
-778 TISNHAFNGCSNLAS
+778 TISYHAFEYCNNLAS

-801 SIEACA
+801 RIESYA
-807 FFGCGKLSNINL
+807 FSGCGNLSSINL
-819 PGLTNISEGTF
+819 PGLTSISENTF
-830 SCCWNLKEIKL
+830 AYCSRLKEVKL

-846 RIGDNAFENCTNLN
+846 RIGDNAFENCFNLN

-943 TVNGKENQDAGE
+943 TVNGKDNQNAGE
-955 VTVKGDGNNSAGTL
+955 VTVKGDGNSSAGTL

-1050 KSGNLTLRVTKE
+1050 QSGNLTLRVTKE

-1331 LNGVDGKKVTIY
+1331 LNGVNGKKVTIY

>member
-13 GFTYTDENG
+13 GTYFTYTDENG
-22 VNWECSLV
+22 VNWDCCLNYG
-30 SCTINIPDGTRKDST
+30 INMPDGSWKDST
-45 YVTIISASN
+45 YVTINGASN
-54 YGEEVTIPEVVK
+54 YGEEVTIPGVVK
-66 YERKEYTIT
+66 YEGKEYTVTQLGSI
-75 ELQGVFRNNP
+75 FCNNQ
-85 TLKKVTLPKSATSLL
+85 TLKKVTLPKSVTSLSN
-100 RTFEGCTLL
+100 TFDGCTLL
-109 SEVVNTA
+109 SEVVNTT
-116 QIQYCS
+116 QILYCS
-122 GTFFECSS
+122 RTFYECRS

-135 LSNCETIGHATF
+135 LSNCETIGNATF
-147 DNCYNLQSV
+147 ANCHNLQSIT
-156 NLKKCKTIESEAFSN
+156 LKKCITIESQAFTN
-171 CSNLQ
+171 CNNLQ
-176 SVGDLSTCTS
+176 SVGDLSSCTT
-186 IGHSAFNKCSSLK
+186 IMYGAFQSCSSLK
-199 SIDISN
+199 SIDISS
-205 CNFLDR
+205 CNSLDGSV
-211 FAFSGCYKLEEVKLS
+211 FEGCSNLEEIKLS
-226 KQINKI
+226 KQINQIK
-232 NEDTFDGCT
+232 ESTFNGCA
-241 NLKNIDL
+241 NLKSIDL
-248 SNCTSIEESAFSD
+248 SNCTSIGGNAFGY
-261 CINLTSV
+261 CQNLKSV
-268 GNTALLTSIKEY
+268 GSTALLNSIQGY
-280 AFSSCIKLT
+280 AFQSCTNLT
-289 TINLS
+289 ISDLS
-294 NCAFIGEYAFKGCTK
+294 NCTFIGEWAFSTCAK
-309 LSNINLSKCKFLG
+309 LSNINLSKCKLIG
-322 HSAFYQ
+322 NNAFNN
-328 CTELTEVDLSSCSS
+328 CTNLTEVDLSSCSS
-342 LEESVF
+342 LAESIF
-348 SGCSNLKTIKG
+348 WGCSNLKTIKG
-359 IENFTTIPAYA
+359 IENFTTIPANA
-370 FEGTG
+370 FANTG

-383 CTTIQKAAFKKCIQL
+383 CTTIQEGAFRECQQL
-398 KSVNLPKC
+398 KSINLPKC
-406 ETIEGYKAEY
+406 ETIGNYTPVY
-416 YEAEGAFMG
+416 DSDSEGAFKG
-425 CTNLQEVELP
+425 CSNLQQAELP
-435 NCISIGEYTFYSCTN
+435 ICTTIAPYTFYGCTR
-450 LQKVELPNCINI
+450 L
-462 GESTFSSCPKLK
+462 S
-474 SINIPVCQTIDK
+474 SINIPVCQFIGK
-486 EAFAYCGNLNEVSL
+486 VAFANCSNLNAVSL
-500 PNTIQKLGYKCFNG
+500 PNTIQELGYKCFNG
-514 NTSLT
+514 NTMLT

-525 PALDRNPGTTA
+525 PTLDNNPGSY
-536 ESDTLALGKNVL
+536 SDMDYSVLGKNVL

-571 IFPLGTQFDY
+571 IFPLGTQFNY
-581 DVEANA
+581 DVEATA

-626 MDNLHHLD
+626 MDNLHYLD
-634 LADADIKSS
+634 LADVDVKSN
-643 TYQYYTGYSTQDD
+643 TYHYYTGYSTQDD

-663 ADLDKLLTVKLPKS
+663 ADLDKLMTVKLPKS
-677 VKYIDQAFNKC
+677 VKYIDQAFNNC

-705 TTDYEYIN
+705 TLDWNYWEDN
-713 GGAFSDCN
+713 RGAFRNCS

-735 GCAFIQCCSLQEI
+735 GAAFCQCNSLQEI
-748 TLPKNLKHIGS
+748 TLPKNLKYIGS
-759 FAFDNCNQLKDIIF
+759 SAFNYCSQLKDIIL
-773 PGEVE
+773 PSEVE
-778 TISNHAFNGCSNLAS
+778 TISYYAFNGCDSLTS

-801 SIEACA
+801 SIESYA
-807 FFGCGKLSNINL
+807 FSSCYRLSSINL
-819 PGLTNISEGTF
+819 PGLTSISEYTF
-830 SCCWNLKEIKL
+830 NGCSNLTEVKL

-846 RIGDNAFENCTNLN
+846 RIGNNAFENCSNLT

-955 VTVKGDGNNSAGTL
+955 VTVKGDGNSSAGTL

-1050 KSGNLTLRVTKE
+1050 QSGNLTLRVTKE

-1251 AAKKAGNFTI
+1251 TAKKAGNFTI

-1275 QTGATYDLTEGDYQF
+1275 QTGATFDLTEGDYQF

-1331 LNGVDGKKVTIY
+1331 LNGVNGKKVTIY

>member
-1 MFCIGV
+1 M
-7 LQGFAQ
+7 
-13 GFTYTDENG
+13 
-22 VNWECSLV
+22 
-30 SCTINIPDGTRKDST
+30 PDGTYKTST
-45 YVTIISASN
+45 YATIDGASN
-54 YGEEVTIPEVVK
+54 YGEEVKVPGAIKHEG
-66 YERKEYTIT
+66 KEYIIAH
-75 ELQGVFRNNP
+75 LNGVFSNNQ
-85 TLKKVTLPKSATSLL
+85 TLKKVTLPKSVTSLDY
-100 RTFEGCTLL
+100 TFQRCTLL
-109 SEVVNTA
+109 SEVVNTE
-116 QIQYCS
+116 QIQRFGYS
-122 GTFFECSS
+122 TFSNCSS

-135 LSNCETIGHATF
+135 MSNCEVINSNAF
-147 DNCYNLQSV
+147 ENCKNLQSV
-156 NLKKCKTIESEAFSN
+156 NLKKCKTIESYAFSD

-176 SVGDLSTCTS
+176 FVGNLSTCTT
-186 IGHSAFNKCSSLK
+186 IGDTAFGSCFALK

-211 FAFSGCYKLEEVKLS
+211 CVFLNCSKLEELKLS
-226 KQINKI
+226 KQINII
-232 NEDTFDGCT
+232 NDGTFIGCT
-241 NLKNIDL
+241 NLKSIDL
-248 SNCTSIEESAFSD
+248 SNCTSIGANAFNECRS
-261 CINLTSV
+261 LTSV
-268 GNTALLTSIKEY
+268 GNTILLSSIQGQ
-280 AFSSCIKLT
+280 AFQNCKNLT
-289 TINLS
+289 TIDLS
-294 NCAFIGEYAFKGCTK
+294 NCTFIGGYAFENCTN
-309 LSNINLSKCKFLG
+309 LSNINLSKCKLFG
-322 HSAFYQ
+322 NGAFNN
-328 CTELTEVDLSSCSS
+328 CTNLTEVDLSSCSS
-342 LEESVF
+342 LAESVF
-348 SGCSNLKTIKG
+348 KGCSNLKTIKG

-370 FEGTG
+370 FEDTD

-383 CTTIQKAAFKKCIQL
+383 CTTIQEGAFKECSQL
-398 KSVNLPKC
+398 KS
-406 ETIEGYKAEY
+406 ID
-416 YEAEGAFMG
+416 
-425 CTNLQEVELP
+425 
-435 NCISIGEYTFYSCTN
+435 
-450 LQKVELPNCINI
+450 
-462 GESTFSSCPKLK
+462 
-474 SINIPVCQTIDK
+474 IPVCQSIGMN
-486 EAFAYCGNLNEVSL
+486 AFASCSRLESASI
-500 PNTIQKLGYKCFNG
+500 PNTIKSLGYKCFNG
-514 NTSLT
+514 NTTLT

-525 PALDRNPGTTA
+525 PALERYPGTME
-536 ESDTLALGKNVL
+536 ESDTLALGKNIL
-548 IIVPEESLAAYQA
+548 IIVPEESLAAYQSA
-561 ADVWNTMSER
+561 NVWNTMSER
-571 IFPLGTQFDY
+571 IFPLGTQFNY
-581 DVEANA
+581 DVEATA

-634 LADADIKSS
+634 LSDADIKSNS
-643 TYQYYTGYSTQDD
+643 YDYYTGFSTQDD

-677 VKYIDQAFNKC
+677 VKYINQAFNNC

-705 TTDYEYIN
+705 TLDNEWSM
-713 GGAFSDCN
+713 GGEAFSNCT
-721 NLEEIIFH
+721 NLENIMFH
-729 NCERIG
+729 NCEKIG
-735 GCAFIQCCSLQEI
+735 GSAFYQCNSLQEI
-748 TLPKNLKHIGS
+748 TLPKNLKHVGS
-759 FAFDNCNQLKDIIF
+759 YAFSQCSQLKDIIL
-773 PGEVE
+773 PSEVE
-778 TISNHAFNGCSNLAS
+778 TISYHAFEYCNNLAS

-801 SIEACA
+801 RIESYA
-807 FFGCGKLSNINL
+807 FSGCGNLSSINL
-819 PGLTNISEGTF
+819 PGLTSISENTF
-830 SCCWNLKEIKL
+830 AYCSRLKEVKL

-846 RIGDNAFENCTNLN
+846 RIGDNAFENCFNLN

-879 FKATTLYVPTQSY
+879 FKSTTLYVPTQSY

-943 TVNGKENQDAGE
+943 TVNGKDNQNAGE
-955 VTVKGDGNNSAGTL
+955 VTVKGDGNSSAGTL

-1050 KSGNLTLRVTKE
+1050 QSGNLTLRVTKE

>member
-13 GFTYTDENG
+13 STSFTYTDENG
-22 VNWECSLV
+22 VNWECSLNYT
-30 SCTINIPDGTRKDST
+30 SLAMPDGSWKDST
-45 YVTIISASN
+45 YVYINGASN
-54 YGEEVTIPEVVK
+54 YGEEVTVPGVVK
-66 YERKEYTIT
+66 YEEKDYTIT
-75 ELQGVFRNNP
+75 QIGSIFCNNQ
-85 TLKKVTLPKSATSLL
+85 TLKKVTLPKSVTSLSS
-100 RTFEGCTLL
+100 TFEGCTLL
-109 SEVVNTA
+109 SEVVNTD
-116 QIQYCS
+116 QILYCS
-122 GTFFECSS
+122 RTFNECRS

-135 LSNCETIGHATF
+135 LSNCETIGNATF
-147 DNCYNLQSV
+147 ANCYNLQSV
-156 NLKKCKTIESEAFSN
+156 NLKKCITIESQAFTN
-171 CSNLQ
+171 CNNLQ
-176 SVGDLSTCTS
+176 SVGDLSSCTT
-186 IGHSAFNKCSSLK
+186 IMYGAFQSCSSLK

-205 CNFLDR
+205 CTSLGEEA
-211 FAFSGCYKLEEVKLS
+211 FADCSKLEEVKLS

-232 NEDTFDGCT
+232 NDDTFSGCT
-241 NLKNIDL
+241 NLKSIDL
-248 SNCTSIEESAFSD
+248 SNCTSIGGSAFNGCQS
-261 CINLTSV
+261 LTSV
-268 GNTALLTSIKEY
+268 GNTALLSSIQGN
-280 AFSSCIKLT
+280 AFSGCTNLT
-289 TINLS
+289 TIDLSNSTFVGENAFS
-294 NCAFIGEYAFKGCTK
+294 NCAK
-309 LSNINLSKCKFLG
+309 LSNINLSKCNLLG
-322 HSAFYQ
+322 YGAFNN
-328 CTELTEVDLSSCSS
+328 CTNLTEVDLSSCSS
-342 LEESVF
+342 LAESVF
-348 SGCSNLKTIKG
+348 RGCSNLKTIKG

-370 FEGTG
+370 FEGIG

-383 CTTIQKAAFKKCIQL
+383 CTTIQEGAFRTCSQL
-398 KSVNLPKC
+398 KS
-406 ETIEGYKAEY
+406 ID
-416 YEAEGAFMG
+416 
-425 CTNLQEVELP
+425 
-435 NCISIGEYTFYSCTN
+435 
-450 LQKVELPNCINI
+450 
-462 GESTFSSCPKLK
+462 
-474 SINIPVCQTIDK
+474 IPVCQSIGMN
-486 EAFAYCGNLNEVSL
+486 AFASCSRLESASI
-500 PNTIQKLGYKCFNG
+500 PNTIKSLGYKCFNG
-514 NTSLT
+514 NTTLT

-548 IIVPEESLAAYQA
+548 IIVPKESLAAYQA

-571 IFPLGTQFDY
+571 IFPMGTQFNY
-581 DVEANA
+581 DVEATA

-626 MDNLHHLD
+626 MDNLHYLD
-634 LADADIKSS
+634 LADADVKSN
-643 TYQYYTGYSTQDD
+643 TYNYYTGYSTQDD

-663 ADLDKLLTVKLPKS
+663 ADLDKLMTVKLPKS
-677 VKYIDQAFNKC
+677 VKYIDLAFNNC
-688 SQLRSVEMPEN
+688 RQLRSVEMPEN

-705 TTDYEYIN
+705 TADWN
-713 GGAFSDCN
+713 WNKDGGAFGNCT

-729 NCERIG
+729 NCEKIG
-735 GCAFIQCCSLQEI
+735 GKAFYQCNSLQEI

-759 FAFDNCNQLKDIIF
+759 YAFNYCNQLKDIIL
-773 PGEVE
+773 PNEVE
-778 TISNHAFNGCSNLAS
+778 TIGEHAFEFCYNLS
-793 IQFPPSLK
+793 SVQFPPSLK
-801 SIEACA
+801 RIEANA
-807 FFGCGKLSNINL
+807 FYCCISLSSINL
-819 PGLTNISEGTF
+819 PGLTSISENTF
-830 SCCWNLKEIKL
+830 SGCSNLTEVKL

-846 RIGDNAFENCTNLN
+846 RIGDNAFSNCDNLN

-943 TVNGKENQDAGE
+943 TVNGKDNQNAGE
-955 VTVKGDGNNSAGTL
+955 VTVKGDGNSSAGTL

-1050 KSGNLTLRVTKE
+1050 QSGNLTLRVTKE

-1216 KFAAINDAPQF
+1216 KFAAISDAPQF

-1267 QPMLLQDN
+1267 QPMLLQDK

-1331 LNGVDGKKVTIY
+1331 LNGVNGKKVTIY
-1343 AADGTMLASRTFDG
+1343 TADGTMLASRTFDG

>member
-1 MFCIGV
+1 MKRLLLLSVMFCIGV

-13 GFTYTDENG
+13 YASFTYTDENG
-22 VNWECSLV
+22 VNWECNLESAG
-30 SCTINIPDGTRKDST
+30 TTMPDGSWKDST
-45 YVTIISASN
+45 YVTINGASN
-54 YGEEVTIPEVVK
+54 YGEEVTVPGVVK
-66 YERKEYTIT
+66 YEGKDYTIT
-75 ELQGVFRNNP
+75 QLGGIFSNNQ
-85 TLKKVTLPKSATSLL
+85 TLKKVTLPKSVTSLNY
-100 RTFEGCTLL
+100 TFDGCTLL
-109 SEVVNTA
+109 SEVVNTE
-116 QIQYCS
+116 QILSCS
-122 GTFFECSS
+122 YAFSNCSS

-135 LSNCETIGHATF
+135 LSNCETIGSGSFASC
-147 DNCYNLQSV
+147 NNLQFV
-156 NLKKCKTIESEAFSN
+156 NLKRCKTIESQAFLN
-171 CSNLQ
+171 CSKLQ
-176 SVGDLSTCTS
+176 SVGDLSSCTT
-186 IGHSAFNKCSSLK
+186 IGEGAFNSCYSLK

-205 CNFLDR
+205 CNSLNGNV
-211 FAFSGCYKLEEVKLS
+211 FSDCTRLEEVKLS
-226 KQINKI
+226 KQLNQIKWN
-232 NEDTFDGCT
+232 TFNGCT

-248 SNCTSIEESAFSD
+248 SNCTSIGGNAFAECRS
-261 CINLTSV
+261 LTSV
-268 GNTALLTSIKEY
+268 GNTALLSSIEGY
-280 AFSSCIKLT
+280 AFSNCANLT
-289 TINLS
+289 NIDLS
-294 NCAFIGEYAFKGCTK
+294 NCTFIGEWAFRGCPK
-309 LSNINLSKCKFLG
+309 LSNINLSKCKLLENY
-322 HSAFYQ
+322 AFIE

-342 LEESVF
+342 LAYGIF
-348 SGCSNLKTIKG
+348 AYCSKLKTVKG
-359 IENFTTIPAYA
+359 IENITTIPANA
-370 FEGTG
+370 FANTG

-383 CTTIQKAAFKKCIQL
+383 CTTIQEGAFRGCTQL
-398 KSVNLPKC
+398 KS
-406 ETIEGYKAEY
+406 ID
-416 YEAEGAFMG
+416 
-425 CTNLQEVELP
+425 
-435 NCISIGEYTFYSCTN
+435 
-450 LQKVELPNCINI
+450 
-462 GESTFSSCPKLK
+462 
-474 SINIPVCQTIDK
+474 IPVCQSIGMN
-486 EAFAYCGNLNEVSL
+486 AFASCSRLESVSI
-500 PNTIQKLGYKCFNG
+500 PNTIKSLGYKCFNG

-525 PALDRNPGTTA
+525 PALDRYPGNMA
-536 ESDTLALGKNVL
+536 ETDTLALGKNVL

-581 DVEANA
+581 DVEATA

-634 LADADIKSS
+634 LSDADIKSNS
-643 TYQYYTGYSTQDD
+643 YDYYTGFSTQDD

-677 VKYIDQAFNKC
+677 VKYINQAFNNC

-705 TTDYEYIN
+705 TLDNEWSM
-713 GGAFSDCN
+713 GGEAFSNCT
-721 NLEEIIFH
+721 NLEYIIFH
-729 NCERIG
+729 NCEKIG
-735 GCAFIQCCSLQEI
+735 GSAFYQCNSLQEI
-748 TLPKNLKHIGS
+748 TLPKNLKHVGS
-759 FAFDNCNQLKDIIF
+759 YAFSQCSQLKDIIL
-773 PGEVE
+773 PSEVE
-778 TISNHAFNGCSNLAS
+778 TISYHAFEYCNNLAS

-801 SIEACA
+801 RIESYA
-807 FFGCGKLSNINL
+807 FSGCSKLSSINL
-819 PGLTNISEGTF
+819 PGLTSISENTF
-830 SCCWNLKEIKL
+830 NGCSNLTEVKL

-846 RIGDNAFENCTNLN
+846 RIGDNAFSSCDNLN

-943 TVNGKENQDAGE
+943 TVNGKDNQNAGE
-955 VTVKGDGNNSAGTL
+955 VTVKGDGNSSAGTL

-1050 KSGNLTLRVTKE
+1050 QSGNLTLRVTKE

-1290 ASNAGTFEN
+1290 ASNDGTFEN

>member
-1 MFCIGV
+1 M
-7 LQGFAQ
+7 
-13 GFTYTDENG
+13 
-22 VNWECSLV
+22 
-30 SCTINIPDGTRKDST
+30 PDGTYKTST
-45 YVTIISASN
+45 YATIDGASN
-54 YGEEVTIPEVVK
+54 YGEEVKVPGAIKHEG
-66 YERKEYTIT
+66 KEYIIAH
-75 ELQGVFRNNP
+75 LNGVFSNNQ
-85 TLKKVTLPKSATSLL
+85 TLKKVTLPKSVTSLDY
-100 RTFEGCTLL
+100 TFQRCTLL
-109 SEVVNTA
+109 SEVVNTE
-116 QIQYCS
+116 QIQRFGYS
-122 GTFFECSS
+122 TFSNCSS

-135 LSNCETIGHATF
+135 MSNCEVINSNAF
-147 DNCYNLQSV
+147 ENCKNLQSV
-156 NLKKCKTIESEAFSN
+156 NLKKCKTIESYAFSD

-176 SVGDLSTCTS
+176 FVGNLSTCTT
-186 IGHSAFNKCSSLK
+186 IGDTAFGSCFALK

-211 FAFSGCYKLEEVKLS
+211 CVFLNCSKLEELKLS
-226 KQINKI
+226 KQINII
-232 NEDTFDGCT
+232 NDGTFTGCT
-241 NLKNIDL
+241 NLKSIDL
-248 SNCTSIEESAFSD
+248 SNCTSIGANAFNECRS
-261 CINLTSV
+261 LTSV
-268 GNTALLTSIKEY
+268 GNTILLSSIQGQ
-280 AFSSCIKLT
+280 AFQNCKNLT
-289 TINLS
+289 TIDLS
-294 NCAFIGEYAFKGCTK
+294 NCTFIGGYAFENCTN
-309 LSNINLSKCKFLG
+309 LSNINLSKCKLFG
-322 HSAFYQ
+322 NGAFNN
-328 CTELTEVDLSSCSS
+328 CTNLTEVDLSSYSS
-342 LEESVF
+342 LAESVF
-348 SGCSNLKTIKG
+348 RGCSNLKTIKG
-359 IENFTTIPAYA
+359 IENITTIPANA
-370 FEGTG
+370 FANTG

-383 CTTIQKAAFKKCIQL
+383 CTTIQEGAFKECSQL
-398 KSVNLPKC
+398 KS
-406 ETIEGYKAEY
+406 ID
-416 YEAEGAFMG
+416 
-425 CTNLQEVELP
+425 
-435 NCISIGEYTFYSCTN
+435 
-450 LQKVELPNCINI
+450 
-462 GESTFSSCPKLK
+462 
-474 SINIPVCQTIDK
+474 IPVCQSIGMN
-486 EAFAYCGNLNEVSL
+486 AFASCSHLESASI
-500 PNTIQKLGYKCFNG
+500 PNTIKSLGYKCFNG
-514 NTSLT
+514 NTTLT

-525 PALDRNPGTTA
+525 PALERYPGTME

-571 IFPLGTQFDY
+571 IFPMGTQFDY
-581 DVEANA
+581 NVEATA

-626 MDNLHHLD
+626 MDNLHYLD
-634 LADADIKSS
+634 LADADVKSN
-643 TYQYYTGYSTQDD
+643 TYDYYTGYSTQDD

-663 ADLDKLLTVKLPKS
+663 ADLDKLITVKLPKS
-677 VKYIDQAFNKC
+677 VKYIDQAFNNC

-699 LICVGD
+699 LICVGNSYD
-705 TTDYEYIN
+705 NDWGMMD
-713 GGAFSDCN
+713 GGAFGNCT

-735 GCAFIQCCSLQEI
+735 ANTFCNCYSLQEI

-759 FAFDNCNQLKDIIF
+759 NAFYQCSQLKDIIL
-773 PGEVE
+773 PSEVE
-778 TISNHAFNGCSNLAS
+778 TISSYAFASCGNLAS

-801 SIEACA
+801 SIESSA
-807 FFGCGKLSNINL
+807 FANCSKLSSINL
-819 PGLTNISEGTF
+819 PGLTSISNDTF
-830 SCCWNLKEIKL
+830 YGCSNLKEVKL

-846 RIGDNAFENCTNLN
+846 RIGDNAFESCSNLN

-943 TVNGKENQDAGE
+943 TVNGKDNQNAGE
-955 VTVKGDGNNSAGTL
+955 VTVKGDGNSSAGTL

-1050 KSGNLTLRVTKE
+1050 QSGNLTLRVTKE

>member
-1 MFCIGV
+1 MKRLLLLSVMFCIGV

-13 GFTYTDENG
+13 GFPFTYTDENG
-22 VNWECSLV
+22 VNWDCYLYYGI
-30 SCTINIPDGTRKDST
+30 TMPDGSWKDST
-45 YVTIISASN
+45 YVTINGASN
-54 YGEEVTIPEVVK
+54 YGEEVTVPEVIRHEGK
-66 YERKEYTIT
+66 DYTIT
-75 ELQGVFRNNP
+75 QLGEVFSNNQ
-85 TLKKVTLPKSATSLL
+85 TLRKVTLPKSATLL
-100 RTFEGCTLL
+100 DHTFDGCKLL
-109 SEVVNTA
+109 SEVVNTE
-116 QIQYCS
+116 QILSCYLA
-122 GTFFECSS
+122 FFKCSS

-135 LSNCETIGHATF
+135 LSNCETIGESTF
-147 DNCYNLQSV
+147 SKCNNLQSV
-156 NLKKCKTIESEAFSN
+156 NLKKCKTIESSAFAG

-176 SVGDLSTCTS
+176 SVGDLSNCTT
-186 IGHSAFNKCSSLK
+186 IGGSAFQACSSLK

-205 CNFLDR
+205 CNSLGSYVFD
-211 FAFSGCYKLEEVKLS
+211 GCSKLEEVKLS

-232 NEDTFDGCT
+232 NNGTFNRCT
-241 NLKNIDL
+241 NLISIDL
-248 SNCTSIEESAFSD
+248 SNCTSIGSSAFAD
-261 CINLTSV
+261 CRNLTSV
-268 GNTALLTSIKEY
+268 GNTALLNSIPEG
-280 AFSSCIKLT
+280 AFAGCINLT
-289 TINLS
+289 TIDLS
-294 NCAFIGEYAFKGCTK
+294 NCNFVGEFAFNTCTNI
-309 LSNINLSKCKFLG
+309 SNINISKCKLLG
-322 HSAFYQ
+322 NTAFCN
-328 CTELTEVDLSSCSS
+328 CTNLTEVDLSSCSS
-342 LEESVF
+342 LAEYVF
-348 SGCSNLKTIKG
+348 AGCSNLKTIKG

-375 IETLSLPL
+375 IDTLSLPL
-383 CTTIQKAAFKKCIQL
+383 CTTIQKAAFKKCMQL

-406 ETIEGYKAEY
+406 ETIEGYQPI
-416 YEAEGAFMG
+416 YEEGDGAFYG
-425 CTNLQEVELP
+425 CNNLQEVDLP
-435 NCISIGEYTFYSCTN
+435 NCT
-450 LQKVELPNCINI
+450 NI
-462 GESTFSSCPKLK
+462 GETTFSSCPKLK
-474 SINIPVCQTIDK
+474 SINIPICQTIDK

-525 PALDRNPGTTA
+525 PALDRYPGTMA

-571 IFPLGTQFDY
+571 IFPMGTQFDY
-581 DVEANA
+581 NVEATA

-634 LADADIKSS
+634 LADADVKSN
-643 TYQYYTGYSTQDD
+643 TYHYYTGYSTQDD

-677 VKYIDQAFNKC
+677 VKYIDQSFNNC

-699 LICVGD
+699 LICLGD
-705 TTDYEYIN
+705 TTDN
-713 GGAFSDCN
+713 NWDVDNGAFRDCY
-721 NLEEIIFH
+721 NLEKIIFH

-735 GCAFIQCCSLQEI
+735 GNAFYKCYSLQDI
-748 TLPKNLKHIGS
+748 TLPKNLKHVGS
-759 FAFDNCNQLKDIIF
+759 RAFSQCNQLKGIIL
-773 PGEVE
+773 PSEVE
-778 TISNHAFNGCSNLAS
+778 TIGNGAFNNCPNLTS
-793 IQFPPSLK
+793 VQFPPSLRN
-801 SIEACA
+801 IESSA
-807 FFGCGKLSNINL
+807 FFGCSKLSSINL
-819 PGLTNISEGTF
+819 PGLTSISDGTF
-830 SCCWNLKEIKL
+830 CDCSNLTEVKL

-846 RIGDNAFENCTNLN
+846 RIGDGAFSGCDNLT

-955 VTVKGDGNNSAGTL
+955 VTVKGDGNSSAGTL

-1050 KSGNLTLRVTKE
+1050 QGGNLTLRVTKE

>member
-13 GFTYTDENG
+13 ITYFTYTDENG
-22 VNWECSLV
+22 VNWECNLST
-30 SCTINIPDGTRKDST
+30 SSITMPDGTWKDTTEVYINS
-45 YVTIISASN
+45 VSN
-54 YGEEVTIPEVVK
+54 YGEEMTVPGVVK
-66 YERKEYTIT
+66 YEGKEYTIT
-75 ELQGVFRNNP
+75 QLNDVFRNNQ
-85 TLKKVTLPKSATSLL
+85 TLKKVTLPKSVTSLYK
-100 RTFEGCTLL
+100 TFEGCTLL
-109 SEVVNTA
+109 SEVVNTE
-116 QIQYCS
+116 QIQSYVSAFNSCR
-122 GTFFECSS
+122 S

-135 LSNCETIGHATF
+135 LSNCETIGYSAF
-147 DNCYNLQSV
+147 SNCNNLQSI
-156 NLKKCKTIESEAFSN
+156 NLKKCKTIEQNAFSY

-176 SVGDLSTCTS
+176 SVDNLFNCTT
-186 IGHSAFNKCSSLK
+186 IMDEAFRSCSSLK

-205 CNFLDR
+205 CNSLGSYVFL
-211 FAFSGCYKLEEVKLS
+211 GCSKLEEVKLS
-226 KQINKI
+226 KQINII
-232 NEDTFDGCT
+232 NDGTFSECT
-241 NLKNIDL
+241 NLKSINL
-248 SNCTSIEESAFSD
+248 SNCTSIGVNAFNGCQS
-261 CINLTSV
+261 LTSV
-268 GNTALLTSIKEY
+268 GNTALLSLIQEN
-280 AFSSCIKLT
+280 AFDFCTNLT
-289 TINLS
+289 TIDLS
-294 NCAFIGEYAFKGCTK
+294 NCTFVGENAFSNCAK
-309 LSNINLSKCKFLG
+309 LSNINLSKCKLLG
-322 HSAFYQ
+322 NGAFNN
-328 CTELTEVDLSSCSS
+328 CINLTEVDLSSCSS
-342 LEESVF
+342 LAESIF
-348 SGCSNLKTIKG
+348 RGCSNLKTIKG
-359 IENFTTIPAYA
+359 IENFTTIPTYA
-370 FEGTG
+370 FERTG

-383 CTTIQKAAFKKCIQL
+383 CTTIQKAAFKKCMQL

-406 ETIEGYKAEY
+406 ETIEGYQPINKEGD
-416 YEAEGAFMG
+416 GAFYG
-425 CTNLQEVELP
+425 CNNLQEIDLP
-435 NCISIGEYTFYSCTN
+435 S
-450 LQKVELPNCINI
+450 CINI
-462 GESTFSSCPKLK
+462 GESTFCSCPKLK
-474 SINIPVCQTIDK
+474 SINIPVCQTIGE
-486 EAFAYCGNLNEVSL
+486 EAFAYCGNLNAVSL

-536 ESDTLALGKNVL
+536 ETDTLALGKNVL
-548 IIVPEESLAAYQA
+548 IIVPEESLAAYQT

-571 IFPLGTQFDY
+571 IFPLGTQFNY
-581 DVEANA
+581 DVEATA

-634 LADADIKSS
+634 LADADVKSN
-643 TYQYYTGYSTQDD
+643 TYHYYTGYCTQDD

-663 ADLDKLLTVKLPKS
+663 ADLDKLITVKLPKS
-677 VKYIDQAFNKC
+677 VKSIDQAFNNC

-699 LICVGD
+699 LICIGNSYD
-705 TTDYEYIN
+705 DEWSMS
-713 GGAFSDCN
+713 GGAFNDCS

-735 GCAFIQCCSLQEI
+735 GCAFYQCNSLQEI
-748 TLPKNLKHIGS
+748 TLPKNLIHVGS
-759 FAFDNCNQLKDIIF
+759 FAFYNCNQLKNIIL
-773 PGEVE
+773 PSEVE
-778 TISNHAFNGCSNLAS
+778 TISYHAFDGCGNLAS

-801 SIEACA
+801 RIESYA
-807 FFGCGKLSNINL
+807 FSGCCSLSSINL
-819 PGLTNISEGTF
+819 PGLTSISNNTF
-830 SCCWNLKEIKL
+830 YGCSDLTEVKL

-846 RIGDNAFENCTNLN
+846 RIGDNAFSYCFNLN

-943 TVNGKENQDAGE
+943 TVNGKDNQDAGE
-955 VTVKGDGNNSAGTL
+955 VTVKGDGNSSAGTL

-1050 KSGNLTLRVTKE
+1050 QGGNLTLRVTKE